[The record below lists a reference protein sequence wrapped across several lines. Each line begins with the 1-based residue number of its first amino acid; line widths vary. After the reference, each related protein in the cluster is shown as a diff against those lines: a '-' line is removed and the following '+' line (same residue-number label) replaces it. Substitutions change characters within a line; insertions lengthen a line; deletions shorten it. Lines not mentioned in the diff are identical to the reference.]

1 MVCAEFSVCF
11 WHCSWSSHFC
21 PRLRWQRIRRGL
33 TKPSPRPSQWT
44 GTRRRPI
51 PPAQEQPKNENPP
64 APEEPKTF
72 TVTYTD
78 GVGGAVFDNEV
89 HSNLPSGTATPA
101 FSGSLAR
108 EGYTFA
114 GWNPAVAETVTAD
127 VTYAAKWE
135 EGKTGPRRVTLPTIP
150 GPDVDLA
157 ALDTGHKID
166 VRFTVLYVGDE
177 FNIGYNYGSS
187 EKTKFVC
194 QYKTNHSDTAY
205 NNHTIAISDI
215 KAAASR
221 ASVNSGYQIV
231 GWSKESNANPT
242 TWSLNKSGT
251 TACNKGSTIY
261 LVAKNPNPTT
271 KYTYTLNY
279 DANGGTGAPS
289 ADSWS
294 TTDASI
300 RYHSFTVKNTIPTRE
315 GYVFKGWKAKD
326 GADTIYAGGALCSV
340 SQQGN
345 DVVKNGNTWT
355 RTLYAV
361 WEEAVPSKPEWSDIR
376 REMQKVSV
384 HVTCINPDVNH
395 TEKTYSY
402 KESNDDTIGSVQDSA
417 GSYTCT
423 VTVHLGRY
431 RLQYNQDFN
440 REHEFASSLT
450 ADVVLQYNGTGWVIA
465 SALPLELKL
474 TCGSA
479 PTPNPPG
486 SDVLNSLKV
495 LVKCDS
501 KTYHFEKPYKMDDG
515 DYRLEKVDDNT
526 YTVIVL
532 ADKYV
537 EKYNAVYPGHTLFD
551 NNTKTIKLVYRY
563 GAWTVV
569 GSNGVTFNVS
579 CEQKYTVT
587 YTDGVDG
594 EVIFA
599 DQVSYKKPGEKT
611 PKFRGTPTRTGYKF
625 IGWEPAVVGTV
636 TANATYTAQW
646 VSISDLD
653 PAPELVSSLYMNFQ
667 CTNENA
673 SHDHRS
679 EMIAIG
685 YGIGAGGVIVTDAA
699 GNPVY
704 NKDGNITAVITFYQ
718 DSGFLNEYNKRTGVA
733 HRYADYEP
741 KTKSVDGV
749 LIGEVFHMYKKDYP
763 VVFDVV
769 CGSLYTVTY
778 KDGTNGTVFADDVH
792 SNLNANAATPA
803 FVGGTPTRPG
813 YVFTGWNPAVAAT
826 VTGNAT
832 YTAVWEKDANGN
844 GKPDKDEEKY
854 TVTYT
859 DGVENEEIF
868 ADETYSDLLSGTAT
882 PAFNGTPTRKGYAFT
897 GWNPAVAATVTGNA
911 TYAAVWEEAAPPKP
925 DKPTPPTDEIG
936 GATVAVKCITGHGDL
951 SWKIDSSTFTVGE
964 VTGDDTTGYTCTVT
978 VQAEVYVNAFNSDK
992 KANGVK
998 HTLADDAEKTFT
1010 MTYVNGAW
1018 TGPTNPA
1025 VTFEVKCEEELV
1037 PVHLVIYRNG
1047 DTSKAY
1053 KDVALESQPKGHVID
1068 LSTIDIADYYTG
1080 NYEFYGWYDD
1090 GAWNNYK
1097 ANPANPPAGL
1107 KEKTVNGWTNLKCM
1121 VYDKYQ
1127 VVYFQSEEALRDF
1140 QNDHSKTEGRLYS
1153 TTALFGSTLPTADA
1167 PTPTRTGYTFKF
1179 WSREGQNG
1187 DVTGQTVNGWTNLYA
1202 VWEKN
1207 TYTVT
1212 YTDGVD
1218 GEAFADQAYT
1228 AKYEDATPAFEG
1240 TPTRKG
1246 FVFDGWNP
1254 EVAETVTEDVTY
1266 TAQWKPVQPDKK
1278 AIEGAIGRGVAVVC
1292 DNQNVKHGA
1301 KAYKVTLG
1309 EYTASNV
1316 MGTAADGY
1324 TCTVTVRAAKFIEK
1338 YSSDMSDAVHTLIAG
1353 EPAEKTIELKW
1364 NGEKWVA
1371 ETELPVTF
1379 HTLCP
1384 PEQPSKKDIE
1394 GAIGRGVKIVCDNQ
1408 NVKHGG
1414 KDYKPTQGEYTVSDV
1429 TGTASEGY
1437 TCTITVKA
1445 AKIIEK
1451 YSSDMGKT
1459 HALIVGE
1466 QAEKTVELKWDGEKW
1481 VAKTE
1486 LPITFHVECP
1496 PEKPTYDELKG
1507 LGINAKV
1514 DCTTTTAHNG
1524 KSYTLIEDTYNVS
1537 DPERKGTAYTCIL
1550 TVNAKDYVAKYNAEE
1565 NVGPHTLDDRDS
1577 KTIELTWNGEKWTAA
1592 ETSVTFNV
1600 KCELLTVTY
1609 TDGVKGEE
1617 VFADVVYNDI
1627 PYGTNTPAFG
1637 TKDPTRKGYKFL
1649 GWEPVVADTV
1659 TENATYV
1666 AQWEKLYT
1674 VTYTDGAKGKA
1685 FEDQVFTDLESGTK
1699 TPEFN
1704 GTPTRKGY
1712 KFLGWEPVVADT
1724 VTENVTYTAP
1734 VGRTLHRYLHRRR
1747 EGQGVQGSGLQ
1758 RS

>member
-1 MVCAEFSVCF
+1 MTA
-11 WHCSWSSHFC
+11 
-21 PRLRWQRIRRGL
+21 
-33 TKPSPRPSQWT
+33 
-44 GTRRRPI
+44 
-51 PPAQEQPKNENPP
+51 N
-64 APEEPKTF
+64 
-72 TVTYTD
+72 VTY
-78 GVGGAVFDNEV
+78 
-89 HSNLPSGTATPA
+89 
-101 FSGSLAR
+101 
-108 EGYTFA
+108 
-114 GWNPAVAETVTAD
+114 VAQ
-127 VTYAAKWE
+127 WE
-135 EGKTGPRRVTLPTIP
+135 AGKTSARRVTLPTIP
-150 GPDVDLA
+150 GPDVDPA
-157 ALDTGHKID
+157 ALNTGHKID
-166 VRFTVLYVGDE
+166 VTFTVLYVGDE
-177 FNIGYNYGSS
+177 FRIGYNYGSS

-194 QYKTNHSDTAY
+194 QYSSNHSDTAY

-215 KAAASR
+215 KAAAGR

-251 TACNKGSTIY
+251 TACNKGTTIY

-294 TTDASI
+294 TTDAAI
-300 RYHSFTVKNTIPTRE
+300 RYHSFTVKNTIPARE

-326 GADTIYAGGALCSV
+326 GSDTIYTGGTLCSV

-361 WEEAVPSKPEWSDIR
+361 WEEATP
-376 REMQKVSV
+376 
-384 HVTCINPDVNH
+384 
-395 TEKTYSY
+395 
-402 KESNDDTIGSVQDSA
+402 
-417 GSYTCT
+417 
-423 VTVHLGRY
+423 
-431 RLQYNQDFN
+431 
-440 REHEFASSLT
+440 
-450 ADVVLQYNGTGWVIA
+450 
-465 SALPLELKL
+465 
-474 TCGSA
+474 
-479 PTPNPPG
+479 PT
-486 SDVLNSLKV
+486 
-495 LVKCDS
+495 
-501 KTYHFEKPYKMDDG
+501 
-515 DYRLEKVDDNT
+515 
-526 YTVIVL
+526 
-532 ADKYV
+532 
-537 EKYNAVYPGHTLFD
+537 
-551 NNTKTIKLVYRY
+551 
-563 GAWTVV
+563 
-569 GSNGVTFNVS
+569 
-579 CEQKYTVT
+579 
-587 YTDGVDG
+587 
-594 EVIFA
+594 
-599 DQVSYKKPGEKT
+599 
-611 PKFRGTPTRTGYKF
+611 
-625 IGWEPAVVGTV
+625 
-636 TANATYTAQW
+636 
-646 VSISDLD
+646 
-653 PAPELVSSLYMNFQ
+653 
-667 CTNENA
+667 
-673 SHDHRS
+673 
-679 EMIAIG
+679 
-685 YGIGAGGVIVTDAA
+685 
-699 GNPVY
+699 
-704 NKDGNITAVITFYQ
+704 
-718 DSGFLNEYNKRTGVA
+718 
-733 HRYADYEP
+733 
-741 KTKSVDGV
+741 
-749 LIGEVFHMYKKDYP
+749 
-763 VVFDVV
+763 
-769 CGSLYTVTY
+769 
-778 KDGTNGTVFADDVH
+778 
-792 SNLNANAATPA
+792 
-803 FVGGTPTRPG
+803 
-813 YVFTGWNPAVAAT
+813 
-826 VTGNAT
+826 
-832 YTAVWEKDANGN
+832 
-844 GKPDKDEEKY
+844 
-854 TVTYT
+854 
-859 DGVENEEIF
+859 
-868 ADETYSDLLSGTAT
+868 
-882 PAFNGTPTRKGYAFT
+882 
-897 GWNPAVAATVTGNA
+897 
-911 TYAAVWEEAAPPKP
+911 P
-925 DKPTPPTDEIG
+925 DKPTAPGE
-936 GATVAVKCITGHGDL
+936 GDL
-951 SWKIDSSTFTVGE
+951 SGLIGQITVNCTNEAAAHELKTKGYALISGSYTTSE
-964 VTGDDTTGYTCTVT
+964 VAGDAENGYTCTVT
-978 VQAEVYVNAFNSDK
+978 INSQKYVEKFDADTGVAHDPKDASATVTLKHTDNGWAVERVVPVVFNVACVTEIVPPAKPGAEDLAKLEAPVEVVCTTKPETHAAARFSLIEGTYDIGDVSGNETDGYTCDIIITADEYVTKYNTDF
-992 KANGVK
+992 GK
-998 HTLADDAEKTFT
+998 HTLTGDNTKPLTLK
-1010 MTYVNGAW
+1010 YVEGRWVVNDPVAF
-1018 TGPTNPA
+1018 A
-1025 VTFEVKCEEELV
+1025 VECEEELF

-1053 KDVALESQPKGHVID
+1053 KDIALEGQPKGHVID

-1090 GAWNNYK
+1090 GLFNIYK
-1097 ANPANPPAGL
+1097 SDPANPPAGL

-1127 VVYFQSEEALRDF
+1127 VVYFQSEEAWRDY

-1153 TTALFGSTLPTADA
+1153 TTAPFGSTLPTADA

-1212 YTDGVD
+1212 YTDGVN

-1240 TPTRKG
+1240 TPARAGYKFLGWEPTVAETVTENATYVAQWEKLYTVTYTDGVGGKAFKDDVHSDLEKDTPTPAFSGDTPTRKG

-1292 DNQNVKHGA
+1292 DNQNVNHGE
-1301 KAYKVTLG
+1301 KKYKPTLG
-1309 EYTASNV
+1309 EYTVSDV

-1324 TCTVTVRAAKFIEK
+1324 TCTVTVKATKFIEK
-1338 YSSDMSDAVHTLIAG
+1338 YSSDMGDAVHTLIAG

-1408 NVKHGG
+1408 NVNHWG

-1445 AKIIEK
+1445 AKIIKK

-1459 HALIVGE
+1459 HELIVGE

-1617 VFADVVYNDI
+1617 VFEDVVYKDI
-1627 PYGTNTPAFG
+1627 PYGTSTPAFG
-1637 TKDPTRKGYKFL
+1637 TKDPTRKGYKFV
-1649 GWEPVVADTV
+1649 GWEPEVAETV
-1659 TENATYV
+1659 TKNVTYT
-1666 AQWEKLYT
+1666 AKWEKLYT

-1685 FEDQVFTDLESGTK
+1685 FKDQVYKDLESGTD
-1699 TPEFN
+1699 TPKFD
-1704 GTPTRKGY
+1704 GKPTRKGY
-1712 KFLGWEPVVADT
+1712 TFTGWSPKVTDT
-1724 VTENVTYTAP
+1724 VTKDVTYVAQWKSVKNGKDNIPKTGDSEI
-1734 VGRTLHRYLHRRR
+1734 VMVL
-1747 EGQGVQGSGLQ
+1747 GSVLLFSFCGAAAVSVYD
-1758 RS
+1758 RKRKHF

>member
-1 MVCAEFSVCF
+1 MQTVCASGMDRQMKGEYFKMKNHGLRRIFSLFLALFMVF
-11 WHCSWSSHFC
+11 TLL
-21 PRLRWQRIRRGL
+21 PTTALAED
-33 TKPSPRPSQWT
+33 TT
-44 GTRRRPI
+44 GADETQPKTVVVDEGEKKTD

-78 GVGGAVFDNEV
+78 GADGAVFPNQVYRDL
-89 HSNLPSGTATPA
+89 SSGTPTPA
-101 FSGSLAR
+101 FSGTPAR
-108 EGYTFA
+108 EGYTFV
-114 GWNPAVAETVTAD
+114 GWNPAVAETVTAN
-127 VTYAAKWE
+127 VTYVAQWE
-135 EGKTGPRRVTLPTIP
+135 AGKTSARRVTLPTIP
-150 GPDVDLA
+150 KPDPAPADLN
-157 ALDTGHKID
+157 TGHKID

-251 TACNKGSTIY
+251 TACNKGTTIY

-294 TTDASI
+294 TTDAAI

-315 GYVFKGWKAKD
+315 GYVFKGWKAND
-326 GADTIYAGGALCSV
+326 GSDTIYTGGMTCAV
-340 SQQGN
+340 SQYGN

-361 WEEAVPSKPEWSDIR
+361 WGEAAPPKPDKPTAPGEGDLSGLIGQITVNCTNEAATHVPNSK
-376 REMQKVSV
+376 
-384 HVTCINPDVNH
+384 
-395 TEKTYSY
+395 SY
-402 KESNDDTIGSVQDSA
+402 VLIA
-417 GSYTCT
+417 GSYNTSEVEGDAENGYTCT
-423 VTVHLGRY
+423 VT
-431 RLQYNQDFN
+431 
-440 REHEFASSLT
+440 
-450 ADVVLQYNGTGWVIA
+450 I
-465 SALPLELKL
+465 
-474 TCGSA
+474 
-479 PTPNPPG
+479 
-486 SDVLNSLKV
+486 NSQ
-495 LVKCDS
+495 
-501 KTYHFEKPYKMDDG
+501 
-515 DYRLEKVDDNT
+515 
-526 YTVIVL
+526 
-532 ADKYV
+532 KYV
-537 EKYNAVYPGHTLFD
+537 EQFDTDTGAAHDPKGVNATVTLKYTD
-551 NNTKTIKLVYRY
+551 N
-563 GAWTVV
+563 GWTVE
-569 GSNGVTFNVS
+569 S
-579 CEQKYTVT
+579 
-587 YTDGVDG
+587 
-594 EVIFA
+594 
-599 DQVSYKKPGEKT
+599 
-611 PKFRGTPTRTGYKF
+611 
-625 IGWEPAVVGTV
+625 
-636 TANATYTAQW
+636 
-646 VSISDLD
+646 
-653 PAPELVSSLYMNFQ
+653 
-667 CTNENA
+667 
-673 SHDHRS
+673 
-679 EMIAIG
+679 
-685 YGIGAGGVIVTDAA
+685 GA
-699 GNPVY
+699 
-704 NKDGNITAVITFYQ
+704 
-718 DSGFLNEYNKRTGVA
+718 
-733 HRYADYEP
+733 
-741 KTKSVDGV
+741 
-749 LIGEVFHMYKKDYP
+749 P
-763 VVFDVV
+763 VVFDVACV
-769 CGSLYTVTY
+769 TEIVPPARPGAEDLSNLKAPVDVTCTTKPETHAAVHFSLRGGTYTIGYVAGNETDGYTCDITVTADKY
-778 KDGTNGTVFADDVH
+778 VARYNMDYGKHTLTGDNTKTLTLKYVEGQWAVDTPITFPVECGTEPET
-792 SNLNANAATPA
+792 T
-803 FVGGTPTRPG
+803 
-813 YVFTGWNPAVAAT
+813 
-826 VTGNAT
+826 
-832 YTAVWEKDANGN
+832 
-844 GKPDKDEEKY
+844 Y

-868 ADETYSDLLSGTAT
+868 ADQVYGNLLSGTAT
-882 PAFNGTPTRKGYAFT
+882 PAFNGTPARAGYKFL
-897 GWNPAVAATVTGNA
+897 GWEPTVAETVTENA
-911 TYAAVWEEAAPPKP
+911 TY
-925 DKPTPPTDEIG
+925 
-936 GATVAVKCITGHGDL
+936 VA
-951 SWKIDSSTFTVGE
+951 
-964 VTGDDTTGYTCTVT
+964 
-978 VQAEVYVNAFNSDK
+978 Q
-992 KANGVK
+992 
-998 HTLADDAEKTFT
+998 
-1010 MTYVNGAW
+1010 
-1018 TGPTNPA
+1018 
-1025 VTFEVKCEEELV
+1025 
-1037 PVHLVIYRNG
+1037 
-1047 DTSKAY
+1047 
-1053 KDVALESQPKGHVID
+1053 
-1068 LSTIDIADYYTG
+1068 
-1080 NYEFYGWYDD
+1080 
-1090 GAWNNYK
+1090 
-1097 ANPANPPAGL
+1097 
-1107 KEKTVNGWTNLKCM
+1107 
-1121 VYDKYQ
+1121 
-1127 VVYFQSEEALRDF
+1127 
-1140 QNDHSKTEGRLYS
+1140 
-1153 TTALFGSTLPTADA
+1153 
-1167 PTPTRTGYTFKF
+1167 
-1179 WSREGQNG
+1179 
-1187 DVTGQTVNGWTNLYA
+1187 
-1202 VWEKN
+1202 WEKL
-1207 TYTVT
+1207 YTVT
-1212 YTDGVD
+1212 YTDGV
-1218 GEAFADQAYT
+1218 GEKAFKNDVHSDLEKDT
-1228 AKYEDATPAFEG
+1228 PTPAFSG
-1240 TPTRKG
+1240 DTPTRKG

-1254 EVAETVTEDVTY
+1254 EVAETVTDNATY

-1309 EYTASNV
+1309 EYTVSNV

-1514 DCTTTTAHNG
+1514 DCATTTAHND
-1524 KSYTLIEDTYNVS
+1524 KSYTLIEGTYEVS

-1617 VFADVVYNDI
+1617 VFADVVYKDI
-1627 PYGTNTPAFG
+1627 PYGTSTPAFG
-1637 TKDPTRKGYKFL
+1637 TKDPTREGYKFV
-1649 GWEPVVADTV
+1649 GWEPEVAETV
-1659 TENATYV
+1659 TKNVTYT
-1666 AQWEKLYT
+1666 AKWEKLYT
-1674 VTYTDGAKGKA
+1674 VTYTDGVKGKA
-1685 FEDQVFTDLESGTK
+1685 FKDQVYKDLESGTD
-1699 TPEFN
+1699 TPKFD
-1704 GTPTRKGY
+1704 GKPTRKGY
-1712 KFLGWEPVVADT
+1712 TFTGWSPKVTDT
-1724 VTENVTYTAP
+1724 VTKDVTYVAQWKSVKNGKDNIPKTGDSEI
-1734 VGRTLHRYLHRRR
+1734 VMVL
-1747 EGQGVQGSGLQ
+1747 GSVLLFSFCGAAAVSVYD
-1758 RS
+1758 RKRKHF

>member
-1 MVCAEFSVCF
+1 MQTVCASGMDRQMKGEYFKMKNHGLRRIFSLFLALFMVF
-11 WHCSWSSHFC
+11 TLL
-21 PRLRWQRIRRGL
+21 PTTALAED
-33 TKPSPRPSQWT
+33 TT
-44 GTRRRPI
+44 GADGTQPKTVVVDEGEKKTD

-78 GVGGAVFDNEV
+78 GADGAVFPNQVYRDL
-89 HSNLPSGTATPA
+89 SSGTPTPA
-101 FSGSLAR
+101 FDGTLAR

-114 GWNPAVAETVTAD
+114 GWNPAVAETVTAN
-127 VTYAAKWE
+127 VTYVAQWE
-135 EGKTGPRRVTLPTIP
+135 AGKTNARRVTVPPIP
-150 GPDVDLA
+150 DPGVAPA
-157 ALDTGHKID
+157 ALNTGHKID

-215 KAAASR
+215 KAAAGR

-251 TACNKGSTIY
+251 TACNKGTTIY

-294 TTDASI
+294 TTDAAI

-326 GADTIYAGGALCSV
+326 GSDTIYTGGMTCAV
-340 SQQGN
+340 SQYGN

-361 WEEAVPSKPEWSDIR
+361 WEEA
-376 REMQKVSV
+376 
-384 HVTCINPDVNH
+384 T
-395 TEKTYSY
+395 
-402 KESNDDTIGSVQDSA
+402 
-417 GSYTCT
+417 
-423 VTVHLGRY
+423 
-431 RLQYNQDFN
+431 
-440 REHEFASSLT
+440 
-450 ADVVLQYNGTGWVIA
+450 
-465 SALPLELKL
+465 
-474 TCGSA
+474 
-479 PTPNPPG
+479 
-486 SDVLNSLKV
+486 
-495 LVKCDS
+495 
-501 KTYHFEKPYKMDDG
+501 
-515 DYRLEKVDDNT
+515 
-526 YTVIVL
+526 
-532 ADKYV
+532 
-537 EKYNAVYPGHTLFD
+537 
-551 NNTKTIKLVYRY
+551 
-563 GAWTVV
+563 
-569 GSNGVTFNVS
+569 
-579 CEQKYTVT
+579 
-587 YTDGVDG
+587 
-594 EVIFA
+594 
-599 DQVSYKKPGEKT
+599 
-611 PKFRGTPTRTGYKF
+611 
-625 IGWEPAVVGTV
+625 
-636 TANATYTAQW
+636 
-646 VSISDLD
+646 
-653 PAPELVSSLYMNFQ
+653 
-667 CTNENA
+667 
-673 SHDHRS
+673 
-679 EMIAIG
+679 
-685 YGIGAGGVIVTDAA
+685 
-699 GNPVY
+699 
-704 NKDGNITAVITFYQ
+704 
-718 DSGFLNEYNKRTGVA
+718 
-733 HRYADYEP
+733 
-741 KTKSVDGV
+741 
-749 LIGEVFHMYKKDYP
+749 
-763 VVFDVV
+763 
-769 CGSLYTVTY
+769 
-778 KDGTNGTVFADDVH
+778 
-792 SNLNANAATPA
+792 
-803 FVGGTPTRPG
+803 
-813 YVFTGWNPAVAAT
+813 
-826 VTGNAT
+826 
-832 YTAVWEKDANGN
+832 
-844 GKPDKDEEKY
+844 
-854 TVTYT
+854 
-859 DGVENEEIF
+859 
-868 ADETYSDLLSGTAT
+868 
-882 PAFNGTPTRKGYAFT
+882 
-897 GWNPAVAATVTGNA
+897 
-911 TYAAVWEEAAPPKP
+911 PPKP
-925 DKPTPPTDEIG
+925 DKPTAPGE
-936 GATVAVKCITGHGDL
+936 GDL
-951 SWKIDSSTFTVGE
+951 SGLIGQITVNCTNEAATHVFNSKSYALIADSYNTSEVEGDAENGYTYSVTINSQKYVEQFDTDTGAAHDPKGVNATVTLKYTDNGWTVTNGAPVVFNVACVTEIVPPTKPGAEDLAKLEAPVE
-964 VTGDDTTGYTCTVT
+964 VACTTKPETHTAASFALIEGTYNIGDVSGNETDGYTCDIIITADEYVT
-978 VQAEVYVNAFNSDK
+978 KYNTDF
-992 KANGVK
+992 GK
-998 HTLADDAEKTFT
+998 HTLTGDNTKPLTLK
-1010 MTYVNGAW
+1010 YVEGRWVVND
-1018 TGPTNPA
+1018 P
-1025 VTFEVKCEEELV
+1025 VTFPVECEEELF

-1090 GAWNNYK
+1090 GLFNIYK
-1097 ANPANPPAGL
+1097 SDPANPPAGL

-1153 TTALFGSTLPTADA
+1153 TTAPFGSTLPTADA

-1212 YTDGVD
+1212 YTDGVN

-1228 AKYEDATPAFEG
+1228 AKYEDATPAFEGTPTRAGYKFLGWEPTVAETVTENATYVAQWEKLYTVTYTDGVGGKAFEDDVHSDLEKDTPTPAFSGG

-1292 DNQNVKHGA
+1292 DNQNVNHGE
-1301 KAYKVTLG
+1301 KKYKPTLG
-1309 EYTASNV
+1309 EYTVSDV

-1324 TCTVTVRAAKFIEK
+1324 TCTVTVKAAKFIEK
-1338 YSSDMSDAVHTLIAG
+1338 YNSDMGDAVHTLIAG

-1394 GAIGRGVKIVCDNQ
+1394 GAIGRGVRIVCDNQ
-1408 NVKHGG
+1408 HVNHWA

-1445 AKIIEK
+1445 AKIVEK
-1451 YSSDMGKT
+1451 YGSDFGKP
-1459 HALIVGE
+1459 HDLIIGE
-1466 QAEKTVELKWDGEKW
+1466 AAEKTVELKWDGEKW

-1524 KSYTLIEDTYNVS
+1524 KSYTLIEGTYNVS

-1592 ETSVTFNV
+1592 ETSVAFNV

-1617 VFADVVYNDI
+1617 VFADVVYKDI
-1627 PYGTNTPAFG
+1627 PYGTGTPAFG
-1637 TKDPTRKGYKFL
+1637 TKDPTREGYKFV
-1649 GWEPVVADTV
+1649 GWEPEVAETV
-1659 TENATYV
+1659 TKDVTYT
-1666 AQWEKLYT
+1666 AKWEKLYT
-1674 VTYTDGAKGKA
+1674 VTYTDGVKGKA
-1685 FEDQVFTDLESGTK
+1685 FKDQVYKDLESGTD
-1699 TPEFN
+1699 TPKFD
-1704 GTPTRKGY
+1704 GKPTRKGY
-1712 KFLGWEPVVADT
+1712 TFTGWSPKVTDT
-1724 VTENVTYTAP
+1724 VTKDVTYVAQWKSVKNGKDNIPKTGDSEI
-1734 VGRTLHRYLHRRR
+1734 VMVL
-1747 EGQGVQGSGLQ
+1747 GSVLLFSFCGAAAVSVYD
-1758 RS
+1758 RKRKHF

>member
-1 MVCAEFSVCF
+1 MQTVCASGMDRQMKGEYFKMKNHGLRRIFSLFLALFMVF
-11 WHCSWSSHFC
+11 TLL
-21 PRLRWQRIRRGL
+21 PTTALAED
-33 TKPSPRPSQWT
+33 TT
-44 GTRRRPI
+44 GADGTQPKTVAVDGGEKKTD

-64 APEEPKTF
+64 APEDPKTF

-78 GVGGAVFDNEV
+78 GVGGAVFDNDV

-108 EGYTFA
+108 EGYTFV

-127 VTYAAKWE
+127 VTYAAQWE
-135 EGKTGPRRVTLPTIP
+135 ADKTSARRVTLPTIP
-150 GPDVDLA
+150 KPDPAPADLN
-157 ALDTGHKID
+157 TGHKID

-294 TTDASI
+294 TTYASI

-315 GYVFKGWKAKD
+315 GYVFKGWKAND
-326 GADTIYAGGALCSV
+326 GSDTIYTGGMTCAV
-340 SQQGN
+340 SQYGN

-361 WEEAVPSKPEWSDIR
+361 WEEA
-376 REMQKVSV
+376 
-384 HVTCINPDVNH
+384 
-395 TEKTYSY
+395 
-402 KESNDDTIGSVQDSA
+402 
-417 GSYTCT
+417 
-423 VTVHLGRY
+423 
-431 RLQYNQDFN
+431 
-440 REHEFASSLT
+440 
-450 ADVVLQYNGTGWVIA
+450 
-465 SALPLELKL
+465 
-474 TCGSA
+474 
-479 PTPNPPG
+479 
-486 SDVLNSLKV
+486 
-495 LVKCDS
+495 
-501 KTYHFEKPYKMDDG
+501 
-515 DYRLEKVDDNT
+515 
-526 YTVIVL
+526 
-532 ADKYV
+532 
-537 EKYNAVYPGHTLFD
+537 
-551 NNTKTIKLVYRY
+551 
-563 GAWTVV
+563 
-569 GSNGVTFNVS
+569 
-579 CEQKYTVT
+579 
-587 YTDGVDG
+587 
-594 EVIFA
+594 
-599 DQVSYKKPGEKT
+599 
-611 PKFRGTPTRTGYKF
+611 
-625 IGWEPAVVGTV
+625 
-636 TANATYTAQW
+636 
-646 VSISDLD
+646 
-653 PAPELVSSLYMNFQ
+653 
-667 CTNENA
+667 
-673 SHDHRS
+673 
-679 EMIAIG
+679 
-685 YGIGAGGVIVTDAA
+685 
-699 GNPVY
+699 
-704 NKDGNITAVITFYQ
+704 
-718 DSGFLNEYNKRTGVA
+718 
-733 HRYADYEP
+733 
-741 KTKSVDGV
+741 
-749 LIGEVFHMYKKDYP
+749 
-763 VVFDVV
+763 
-769 CGSLYTVTY
+769 
-778 KDGTNGTVFADDVH
+778 
-792 SNLNANAATPA
+792 
-803 FVGGTPTRPG
+803 
-813 YVFTGWNPAVAAT
+813 
-826 VTGNAT
+826 
-832 YTAVWEKDANGN
+832 
-844 GKPDKDEEKY
+844 
-854 TVTYT
+854 
-859 DGVENEEIF
+859 
-868 ADETYSDLLSGTAT
+868 
-882 PAFNGTPTRKGYAFT
+882 
-897 GWNPAVAATVTGNA
+897 
-911 TYAAVWEEAAPPKP
+911 APPKP
-925 DKPTPPTDEIG
+925 DKPTAPGE
-936 GATVAVKCITGHGDL
+936 GDL
-951 SWKIDSSTFTVGE
+951 SGPIGNITVNCTNEAATHDPKSKSYALISGSYTTSE
-964 VTGDDTTGYTCTVT
+964 VAGDAENGYTYTVTINSQKYVEQFDTDTGAAHDPKGVNATVTLKYTDNGWTVESGAPVVFDVACVTEIVPPARPGAEDLAKLEAPVEVACTTKPETHNAARFPLIEGTYNIGDVSGNETDGYTCDIIITADEYVT
-978 VQAEVYVNAFNSDK
+978 KYNTDF
-992 KANGVK
+992 GK
-998 HTLADDAEKTFT
+998 HTLTGDNTKPLTLK
-1010 MTYVNGAW
+1010 YVEGRWVVND
-1018 TGPTNPA
+1018 P
-1025 VTFEVKCEEELV
+1025 VTFPVECEEELF

-1090 GAWNNYK
+1090 GLFNIYK
-1097 ANPANPPAGL
+1097 SDPANPPAGL

-1127 VVYFQSEEALRDF
+1127 VVYFQSEEAWRDF

-1212 YTDGVD
+1212 YTDGVN

-1228 AKYEDATPAFEG
+1228 AKYEDATPAFEGTPARKGYKFLGWEPTVAETVTENATYVAQWEKLYTVTYTDGVDGKAFKDDVHSDLEKDTPTPAFSGG

-1278 AIEGAIGRGVAVVC
+1278 AIENAIGRGVAVVC

-1309 EYTASNV
+1309 EYTVSNV

-1338 YSSDMSDAVHTLIAG
+1338 YSSDMGDAVHTLIAG
-1353 EPAEKTIELKW
+1353 EPAEKAIELKW

-1408 NVKHGG
+1408 NVNHWG

-1466 QAEKTVELKWDGEKW
+1466 QAEKTVELKWNGEKW

-1514 DCTTTTAHNG
+1514 DCATTTAHNG
-1524 KSYTLIEDTYNVS
+1524 KSYTLIEGTYDVS

-1617 VFADVVYNDI
+1617 VFADVVYKDI
-1627 PYGTNTPAFG
+1627 PYGTSTPAFG
-1637 TKDPTRKGYKFL
+1637 TKDPTRKGYKFV
-1649 GWEPVVADTV
+1649 GWEPEVAETV
-1659 TENATYV
+1659 TKDVTYT
-1666 AQWEKLYT
+1666 AKWEKLYT
-1674 VTYTDGAKGKA
+1674 VTYTDGVKGKA
-1685 FEDQVFTDLESGTK
+1685 FKDQVYSDLESGTD
-1699 TPEFN
+1699 TPKFD
-1704 GTPTRKGY
+1704 GKPTRKGY
-1712 KFLGWEPVVADT
+1712 TFTGWSPKVTDT
-1724 VTENVTYTAP
+1724 VTKDVTYVAQWKSVKNGKDNIPKTGDSEI
-1734 VGRTLHRYLHRRR
+1734 VMVL
-1747 EGQGVQGSGLQ
+1747 GSVLLFSFCGAAAVSVYD
-1758 RS
+1758 RKRKHF

>member
-1 MVCAEFSVCF
+1 MDRQMKGEYFKMKNHGLRRIFSLFLALFMVFTLLPTTALAED
-11 WHCSWSSHFC
+11 
-21 PRLRWQRIRRGL
+21 
-33 TKPSPRPSQWT
+33 TT
-44 GTRRRPI
+44 GADETQPKTVVVDEGEKKTD

-64 APEEPKTF
+64 APEDPKTF

-78 GVGGAVFDNEV
+78 GADGAVFPNQVYRDL
-89 HSNLPSGTATPA
+89 SSGTPTPA
-101 FSGSLAR
+101 FSGTPAR
-108 EGYTFA
+108 EGYTFV
-114 GWNPAVAETVTAD
+114 GWNPAVAETVTAN
-127 VTYAAKWE
+127 VTYVAQWE
-135 EGKTGPRRVTLPTIP
+135 AGKTSARRVTLPTIP
-150 GPDVDLA
+150 GPDVDPA

-215 KAAASR
+215 KAAAGR

-294 TTDASI
+294 TTDAAI

-326 GADTIYAGGALCSV
+326 GSDTIYTGGTLCSV

-361 WEEAVPSKPEWSDIR
+361 WEEDAPAQPTPLDEAGVKALLGENAVQIICTNAQIGHGSKTFGLIDGTFTVHQSNNRCEVVINGFSSYMSEFDAAVSVPAGTHITDNSMAGQNRTKINLVWSDG
-376 REMQKVSV
+376 KWTAADAPAKY
-384 HVTCINPDVNH
+384 HVLCSSQPAEPTAPGEGDLENI
-395 TEKTYSY
+395 EKLVRIVCDRNIHDA
-402 KESNDDTIGSVQDSA
+402 KEYGVIA
-417 GSYTCT
+417 GSCEFGDIDMTGDVPTCP
-423 VTVHLGRY
+423 VTIQAAEYVK
-431 RLQYNQDFN
+431 
-440 REHEFASSLT
+440 A
-450 ADVVLQYNGTGWVIA
+450 YNGTIGVEHTITGDTERLLILAWDANNNVWRPMTDTPVTFTVICPPA
-465 SALPLELKL
+465 RPGAEDLSNLKAPVDV
-474 TCGSA
+474 TCTTKPETHA
-479 PTPNPPG
+479 A
-486 SDVLNSLKV
+486 VHFSLR
-495 LVKCDS
+495 
-501 KTYHFEKPYKMDDG
+501 G
-515 DYRLEKVDDNT
+515 GT
-526 YTVIVL
+526 YTIGDVAGNETDGYTCDITVT

-537 EKYNAVYPGHTLFD
+537 ARYNMDYGKHTLTGD
-551 NNTKTIKLVYRY
+551 NTKTL
-563 GAWTVV
+563 TL
-569 GSNGVTFNVS
+569 
-579 CEQKYTVT
+579 KYVE
-587 YTDGVDG
+587 GQWAVD
-594 EVIFA
+594 
-599 DQVSYKKPGEKT
+599 T
-611 PKFRGTPTRTGYKF
+611 P
-625 IGWEPAVVGTV
+625 
-636 TANATYTAQW
+636 
-646 VSISDLD
+646 
-653 PAPELVSSLYMNFQ
+653 
-667 CTNENA
+667 
-673 SHDHRS
+673 
-679 EMIAIG
+679 
-685 YGIGAGGVIVTDAA
+685 
-699 GNPVY
+699 
-704 NKDGNITAVITFYQ
+704 ITF
-718 DSGFLNEYNKRTGVA
+718 
-733 HRYADYEP
+733 
-741 KTKSVDGV
+741 
-749 LIGEVFHMYKKDYP
+749 P
-763 VVFDVV
+763 V
-769 CGSLYTVTY
+769 
-778 KDGTNGTVFADDVH
+778 
-792 SNLNANAATPA
+792 
-803 FVGGTPTRPG
+803 
-813 YVFTGWNPAVAAT
+813 
-826 VTGNAT
+826 
-832 YTAVWEKDANGN
+832 E
-844 GKPDKDEEKY
+844 
-854 TVTYT
+854 
-859 DGVENEEIF
+859 
-868 ADETYSDLLSGTAT
+868 
-882 PAFNGTPTRKGYAFT
+882 
-897 GWNPAVAATVTGNA
+897 
-911 TYAAVWEEAAPPKP
+911 
-925 DKPTPPTDEIG
+925 
-936 GATVAVKCITGHGDL
+936 
-951 SWKIDSSTFTVGE
+951 
-964 VTGDDTTGYTCTVT
+964 
-978 VQAEVYVNAFNSDK
+978 
-992 KANGVK
+992 
-998 HTLADDAEKTFT
+998 
-1010 MTYVNGAW
+1010 
-1018 TGPTNPA
+1018 
-1025 VTFEVKCEEELV
+1025 CEEELF

-1080 NYEFYGWYDD
+1080 NYKFYGWYDD

-1212 YTDGVD
+1212 YTDGVN

-1240 TPTRKG
+1240 TPARKG
-1246 FVFDGWNP
+1246 FVFDGWTP
-1254 EVAETVTEDVTY
+1254 EVAETVTDNATY

-1292 DNQNVKHGA
+1292 DNQNVNHGE
-1301 KAYKVTLG
+1301 KKYKPTLG
-1309 EYTASNV
+1309 EYTVSNV

-1408 NVKHGG
+1408 NVNHWG

-1617 VFADVVYNDI
+1617 VFADVVYKDI
-1627 PYGTNTPAFG
+1627 PYGTSTPAFG
-1637 TKDPTRKGYKFL
+1637 TKDPTREGYKFV
-1649 GWEPVVADTV
+1649 GWEPEVAETV
-1659 TENATYV
+1659 TKDVTYT
-1666 AQWEKLYT
+1666 AKWEKLYT
-1674 VTYTDGAKGKA
+1674 VTYTDGVKGKA
-1685 FEDQVFTDLESGTK
+1685 FKDQVYSDLESGTD
-1699 TPEFN
+1699 TPKFD
-1704 GTPTRKGY
+1704 GKPTRKGY
-1712 KFLGWEPVVADT
+1712 TFTGWSPKVTDT
-1724 VTENVTYTAP
+1724 VTKDVTYVAQWKSVKNGKDNIPKTGDSEI
-1734 VGRTLHRYLHRRR
+1734 VMVL
-1747 EGQGVQGSGLQ
+1747 GSVLLFSFCGAAAVSVYD
-1758 RS
+1758 RKRKHF

>member
-1 MVCAEFSVCF
+1 MVFTLLPTTALAED
-11 WHCSWSSHFC
+11 
-21 PRLRWQRIRRGL
+21 
-33 TKPSPRPSQWT
+33 TT
-44 GTRRRPI
+44 GADETQPKTVVVNEGEKKTD
-51 PPAQEQPKNENPP
+51 PPAQEQPMNENPP

-78 GVGGAVFDNEV
+78 GADSAVFPNQV
-89 HSNLPSGTATPA
+89 SNLPAGTATPA
-101 FSGSLAR
+101 FSGTLAR
-108 EGYTFA
+108 DGFTFA
-114 GWNPAVAETVTAD
+114 GWKPAVAETVTAN
-127 VTYAAKWE
+127 VTYVAQWE
-135 EGKTGPRRVTLPTIP
+135 ADKTSARRVTLPTIP
-150 GPDVDLA
+150 KPDPAPADLN
-157 ALDTGHKID
+157 TGHKID

-215 KAAASR
+215 KAAAGR

-251 TACNKGSTIY
+251 TACNKGTTIY

-300 RYHSFTVKNTIPTRE
+300 RYHSFTVKNTVPTRE

-326 GADTIYAGGALCSV
+326 GSDTIYTGGTLCAV
-340 SQQGN
+340 SQYGN

-361 WEEAVPSKPEWSDIR
+361 WEEA
-376 REMQKVSV
+376 
-384 HVTCINPDVNH
+384 T
-395 TEKTYSY
+395 
-402 KESNDDTIGSVQDSA
+402 
-417 GSYTCT
+417 
-423 VTVHLGRY
+423 
-431 RLQYNQDFN
+431 
-440 REHEFASSLT
+440 
-450 ADVVLQYNGTGWVIA
+450 
-465 SALPLELKL
+465 
-474 TCGSA
+474 
-479 PTPNPPG
+479 
-486 SDVLNSLKV
+486 
-495 LVKCDS
+495 
-501 KTYHFEKPYKMDDG
+501 
-515 DYRLEKVDDNT
+515 
-526 YTVIVL
+526 
-532 ADKYV
+532 
-537 EKYNAVYPGHTLFD
+537 
-551 NNTKTIKLVYRY
+551 
-563 GAWTVV
+563 
-569 GSNGVTFNVS
+569 
-579 CEQKYTVT
+579 
-587 YTDGVDG
+587 
-594 EVIFA
+594 
-599 DQVSYKKPGEKT
+599 
-611 PKFRGTPTRTGYKF
+611 
-625 IGWEPAVVGTV
+625 
-636 TANATYTAQW
+636 
-646 VSISDLD
+646 
-653 PAPELVSSLYMNFQ
+653 
-667 CTNENA
+667 
-673 SHDHRS
+673 
-679 EMIAIG
+679 
-685 YGIGAGGVIVTDAA
+685 
-699 GNPVY
+699 
-704 NKDGNITAVITFYQ
+704 
-718 DSGFLNEYNKRTGVA
+718 
-733 HRYADYEP
+733 
-741 KTKSVDGV
+741 
-749 LIGEVFHMYKKDYP
+749 
-763 VVFDVV
+763 
-769 CGSLYTVTY
+769 
-778 KDGTNGTVFADDVH
+778 
-792 SNLNANAATPA
+792 
-803 FVGGTPTRPG
+803 
-813 YVFTGWNPAVAAT
+813 
-826 VTGNAT
+826 
-832 YTAVWEKDANGN
+832 
-844 GKPDKDEEKY
+844 
-854 TVTYT
+854 
-859 DGVENEEIF
+859 
-868 ADETYSDLLSGTAT
+868 
-882 PAFNGTPTRKGYAFT
+882 
-897 GWNPAVAATVTGNA
+897 
-911 TYAAVWEEAAPPKP
+911 PPKP
-925 DKPTPPTDEIG
+925 DKPTAPGE
-936 GATVAVKCITGHGDL
+936 GDL
-951 SWKIDSSTFTVGE
+951 SGLIDNITVNCTNEAATHELKAKGYTLISGSYTTNE
-964 VTGDDTTGYTCTVT
+964 VAGDAENGYTYTVTINSQKYVEQFDADTGAAHDPKDASATVTLKYTDNGWTVTSGTPVVFDVACVTEIVPPAKPGAEDLAKLEAPVEVACTTKPETHNAARFPLIEGTYNIGDVSGNETDGYTCDIIITADEYVT
-978 VQAEVYVNAFNSDK
+978 KYNTDF
-992 KANGVK
+992 GK
-998 HTLADDAEKTFT
+998 HTLTGDNTKPLTLK
-1010 MTYVNGAW
+1010 YVEGRWVVND
-1018 TGPTNPA
+1018 P
-1025 VTFEVKCEEELV
+1025 VTFPVECEEELF

-1090 GAWNNYK
+1090 GLFNIYK
-1097 ANPANPPAGL
+1097 SDPANPPAGL

-1127 VVYFQSEEALRDF
+1127 VVYFQSEEAWRDF

-1212 YTDGVD
+1212 YTDGVN

-1240 TPTRKG
+1240 TPARAGYKFLGWEPTVAETVTENATYVAQWEKLYTVTYTDGVGEKAFKDDVHSDLEKDTPTPAFSGDTPTRKG
-1246 FVFDGWNP
+1246 FVFDGWTP

-1278 AIEGAIGRGVAVVC
+1278 AIEGAIGRGVTVVC
-1292 DNQNVKHGA
+1292 DNQNVNHGE
-1301 KAYKVTLG
+1301 KKYKPTLG
-1309 EYTASNV
+1309 EYTVSNV

-1338 YSSDMSDAVHTLIAG
+1338 YSSDMGDAVHTLIAG

-1408 NVKHGG
+1408 NVNHWG

-1437 TCTITVKA
+1437 TCTVTVKA
-1445 AKIIEK
+1445 AKIVEK
-1451 YSSDMGKT
+1451 YGSDFGKP
-1459 HALIVGE
+1459 HDLIIGE
-1466 QAEKTVELKWDGEKW
+1466 AAEKTVELKWDGEKW

-1617 VFADVVYNDI
+1617 VFEDVVYKDI
-1627 PYGTNTPAFG
+1627 PYGTSTPAFG
-1637 TKDPTRKGYKFL
+1637 TKDPTREGYKFV
-1649 GWEPVVADTV
+1649 GWEPEVAETV
-1659 TENATYV
+1659 TKNVTYT
-1666 AQWEKLYT
+1666 AKWEKLYT

-1685 FEDQVFTDLESGTK
+1685 FKDQVYKDLESGTD
-1699 TPEFN
+1699 TPKFD
-1704 GTPTRKGY
+1704 GKPTRKGY
-1712 KFLGWEPVVADT
+1712 TFTGWSPKVTDT
-1724 VTENVTYTAP
+1724 VTKDVTYVAQWKSVKNGKDNIPKTGDSEI
-1734 VGRTLHRYLHRRR
+1734 VMVL
-1747 EGQGVQGSGLQ
+1747 GSVLLFSFCGAAAVSVYD
-1758 RS
+1758 RKRKHF

>member
-1 MVCAEFSVCF
+1 M
-11 WHCSWSSHFC
+11 
-21 PRLRWQRIRRGL
+21 
-33 TKPSPRPSQWT
+33 
-44 GTRRRPI
+44 
-51 PPAQEQPKNENPP
+51 
-64 APEEPKTF
+64 
-72 TVTYTD
+72 
-78 GVGGAVFDNEV
+78 
-89 HSNLPSGTATPA
+89 
-101 FSGSLAR
+101 
-108 EGYTFA
+108 
-114 GWNPAVAETVTAD
+114 
-127 VTYAAKWE
+127 
-135 EGKTGPRRVTLPTIP
+135 PTIP
-150 GPDVDLA
+150 GPDVDPA

-215 KAAASR
+215 KAAAGR

-251 TACNKGSTIY
+251 TACNKGTTIY

-294 TTDASI
+294 TTDAAI

-326 GADTIYAGGALCSV
+326 GSDTIYTGGTLCSV

-361 WEEAVPSKPEWSDIR
+361 WEKAVPSKPQWSDIR
-376 REMQKVSV
+376 GEMQKVSV
-384 HVTCINPDVNH
+384 HVTCSNPDVNH

-599 DQVSYKKPGEKT
+599 DQVSYKKSGEKT
-611 PKFRGTPTRTGYKF
+611 PAFRGTPTRTGYKF
-625 IGWEPAVVGTV
+625 IGWEPAVSGTV

-679 EMIAIG
+679 EMIGIG
-685 YGIGAGGVIVTDAA
+685 FGIGAGGVIVTDAA

-832 YTAVWEKDANGN
+832 YTAVWEEDANGN
-844 GKPDKDEEKY
+844 GTPDKDEEKY
-854 TVTYT
+854 TVSYT

-868 ADETYSDLLSGTAT
+868 ADQVYGNLLSGTAT
-882 PAFNGTPTRKGYAFT
+882 PAFNGTPTRTGYVFG

-911 TYAAVWEEAAPPKP
+911 TYTAVWEEDANGNGTP
-925 DKPTPPTDEIG
+925 DKDE
-936 GATVAVKCITGHGDL
+936 
-951 SWKIDSSTFTVGE
+951 
-964 VTGDDTTGYTCTVT
+964 
-978 VQAEVYVNAFNSDK
+978 
-992 KANGVK
+992 
-998 HTLADDAEKTFT
+998 EK
-1010 MTYVNGAW
+1010 
-1018 TGPTNPA
+1018 
-1025 VTFEVKCEEELV
+1025 
-1037 PVHLVIYRNG
+1037 
-1047 DTSKAY
+1047 
-1053 KDVALESQPKGHVID
+1053 
-1068 LSTIDIADYYTG
+1068 
-1080 NYEFYGWYDD
+1080 
-1090 GAWNNYK
+1090 
-1097 ANPANPPAGL
+1097 
-1107 KEKTVNGWTNLKCM
+1107 
-1121 VYDKYQ
+1121 
-1127 VVYFQSEEALRDF
+1127 
-1140 QNDHSKTEGRLYS
+1140 
-1153 TTALFGSTLPTADA
+1153 
-1167 PTPTRTGYTFKF
+1167 
-1179 WSREGQNG
+1179 
-1187 DVTGQTVNGWTNLYA
+1187 
-1202 VWEKN
+1202 
-1207 TYTVT
+1207 YTVS
-1212 YTDGVD
+1212 YTDGV
-1218 GEAFADQAYT
+1218 ENEEIFADQVYGNLLSGT
-1228 AKYEDATPAFEG
+1228 ATPAFNG
-1240 TPTRKG
+1240 TPTR
-1246 FVFDGWNP
+1246 
-1254 EVAETVTEDVTY
+1254 A
-1266 TAQWKPVQPDKK
+1266 
-1278 AIEGAIGRGVAVVC
+1278 
-1292 DNQNVKHGA
+1292 
-1301 KAYKVTLG
+1301 
-1309 EYTASNV
+1309 
-1316 MGTAADGY
+1316 
-1324 TCTVTVRAAKFIEK
+1324 
-1338 YSSDMSDAVHTLIAG
+1338 
-1353 EPAEKTIELKW
+1353 
-1364 NGEKWVA
+1364 
-1371 ETELPVTF
+1371 
-1379 HTLCP
+1379 
-1384 PEQPSKKDIE
+1384 
-1394 GAIGRGVKIVCDNQ
+1394 
-1408 NVKHGG
+1408 
-1414 KDYKPTQGEYTVSDV
+1414 
-1429 TGTASEGY
+1429 
-1437 TCTITVKA
+1437 
-1445 AKIIEK
+1445 
-1451 YSSDMGKT
+1451 
-1459 HALIVGE
+1459 
-1466 QAEKTVELKWDGEKW
+1466 
-1481 VAKTE
+1481 
-1486 LPITFHVECP
+1486 
-1496 PEKPTYDELKG
+1496 
-1507 LGINAKV
+1507 
-1514 DCTTTTAHNG
+1514 
-1524 KSYTLIEDTYNVS
+1524 
-1537 DPERKGTAYTCIL
+1537 
-1550 TVNAKDYVAKYNAEE
+1550 
-1565 NVGPHTLDDRDS
+1565 
-1577 KTIELTWNGEKWTAA
+1577 
-1592 ETSVTFNV
+1592 
-1600 KCELLTVTY
+1600 
-1609 TDGVKGEE
+1609 
-1617 VFADVVYNDI
+1617 
-1627 PYGTNTPAFG
+1627 
-1637 TKDPTRKGYKFL
+1637 GYKFL
-1649 GWEPVVADTV
+1649 GWEPTVAETV

-1666 AQWEKLYT
+1666 AQWEKLYTVTYTDGVGGKAFKDDVHSDLEKDTKTPAYKDGIPTRKGFKFLGWEPEVADTVTEDVTYTAKWGELYT

-1712 KFLGWEPVVADT
+1712 KFVGWEPEVAET
-1724 VTENVTYTAP
+1724 VTENVTYTAKWEELYT
-1734 VGRTLHRYLHRRR
+1734 VTYTD
-1747 EGQGVQGSGLQ
+1747 GVKGKAFKDQVYSDLEAGTDTPKFDGKPTRKGYTFTGWSPKVTDTVTKDVTYVAQWKSVKNGKDNIPKTGDSEIVMVLGSVLLFSFCGAAAVSVYD
-1758 RS
+1758 RKRKHF

>member
-1 MVCAEFSVCF
+1 MQTVCASGMDRQMKGEYFKMKNHGLRRIFSLFLALFMVF
-11 WHCSWSSHFC
+11 TLL
-21 PRLRWQRIRRGL
+21 PTTALAED
-33 TKPSPRPSQWT
+33 TT
-44 GTRRRPI
+44 GADETQPKTVAVDGDEKKTD

-108 EGYTFA
+108 EGYTFV

-135 EGKTGPRRVTLPTIP
+135 AGKTNARRVTVPPIP
-150 GPDVDLA
+150 DPGVAPA
-157 ALDTGHKID
+157 ALNTGHKID

-187 EKTKFVC
+187 EKTQFVC

-215 KAAASR
+215 KAAAGR

-294 TTDASI
+294 TTDAAI

-315 GYVFKGWKAKD
+315 GYVFKGWKAND
-326 GADTIYAGGALCSV
+326 GSDTIYTGGMTCAV
-340 SQQGN
+340 SQYGN

-361 WEEAVPSKPEWSDIR
+361 WEEA
-376 REMQKVSV
+376 
-384 HVTCINPDVNH
+384 T
-395 TEKTYSY
+395 
-402 KESNDDTIGSVQDSA
+402 
-417 GSYTCT
+417 
-423 VTVHLGRY
+423 
-431 RLQYNQDFN
+431 
-440 REHEFASSLT
+440 
-450 ADVVLQYNGTGWVIA
+450 
-465 SALPLELKL
+465 
-474 TCGSA
+474 
-479 PTPNPPG
+479 
-486 SDVLNSLKV
+486 
-495 LVKCDS
+495 
-501 KTYHFEKPYKMDDG
+501 
-515 DYRLEKVDDNT
+515 
-526 YTVIVL
+526 
-532 ADKYV
+532 
-537 EKYNAVYPGHTLFD
+537 
-551 NNTKTIKLVYRY
+551 
-563 GAWTVV
+563 
-569 GSNGVTFNVS
+569 
-579 CEQKYTVT
+579 
-587 YTDGVDG
+587 
-594 EVIFA
+594 
-599 DQVSYKKPGEKT
+599 
-611 PKFRGTPTRTGYKF
+611 
-625 IGWEPAVVGTV
+625 
-636 TANATYTAQW
+636 
-646 VSISDLD
+646 
-653 PAPELVSSLYMNFQ
+653 
-667 CTNENA
+667 
-673 SHDHRS
+673 
-679 EMIAIG
+679 
-685 YGIGAGGVIVTDAA
+685 
-699 GNPVY
+699 
-704 NKDGNITAVITFYQ
+704 
-718 DSGFLNEYNKRTGVA
+718 
-733 HRYADYEP
+733 
-741 KTKSVDGV
+741 
-749 LIGEVFHMYKKDYP
+749 
-763 VVFDVV
+763 
-769 CGSLYTVTY
+769 
-778 KDGTNGTVFADDVH
+778 
-792 SNLNANAATPA
+792 
-803 FVGGTPTRPG
+803 
-813 YVFTGWNPAVAAT
+813 
-826 VTGNAT
+826 
-832 YTAVWEKDANGN
+832 
-844 GKPDKDEEKY
+844 
-854 TVTYT
+854 
-859 DGVENEEIF
+859 
-868 ADETYSDLLSGTAT
+868 
-882 PAFNGTPTRKGYAFT
+882 
-897 GWNPAVAATVTGNA
+897 
-911 TYAAVWEEAAPPKP
+911 PPKP
-925 DKPTPPTDEIG
+925 DKPTAPGE
-936 GATVAVKCITGHGDL
+936 GDL
-951 SWKIDSSTFTVGE
+951 SGLIGNITVNCTNGKAAHELKAKGYTLISGSYTTNE
-964 VTGDDTTGYTCTVT
+964 VAGDAENGYTYTVTINSQKYVEQFDADTGAAHDPKDASATVTLKYTDNGWTVTSGTPVVFNVACVTEIVPPAKPGAEDLAKLEAPVEVACTTKPETHNAARFPLIEGTYNIGDVSGNETDGYTCDIIITADEYVT
-978 VQAEVYVNAFNSDK
+978 KYNTDF
-992 KANGVK
+992 GK
-998 HTLADDAEKTFT
+998 HTLPGDNSKTLTLKYVEGQWAVDA
-1010 MTYVNGAW
+1010 
-1018 TGPTNPA
+1018 P
-1025 VTFEVKCEEELV
+1025 VTFPVECEEELF

-1047 DTSKAY
+1047 NTSKAY
-1053 KDVALESQPKGHVID
+1053 KDIALEGQPKGHVID
-1068 LSTIDIADYYTG
+1068 LSTINIADYYTG

-1153 TTALFGSTLPTADA
+1153 TTAPFGSTLPTADA

-1212 YTDGVD
+1212 YTDGVN
-1218 GEAFADQAYT
+1218 GEAFADQVYT
-1228 AKYEDATPAFEG
+1228 AKYEDATPAFEGTPARAGYKFLGWEPTVAETVTENATYVAQWEKLYTVTYTDGVGEKAFKDDVHSDLEKDTPTPAFSGG

-1292 DNQNVKHGA
+1292 DNQNVNHGE
-1301 KAYKVTLG
+1301 KKYKPTLG
-1309 EYTASNV
+1309 EYTVSDV

-1324 TCTVTVRAAKFIEK
+1324 TCTVTVRAAKFIVK
-1338 YSSDMSDAVHTLIAG
+1338 YSSDMGDAVHTLIAG

-1496 PEKPTYDELKG
+1496 PEKPTYDDLKE
-1507 LGINAKV
+1507 LGIDAKV
-1514 DCTTTTAHNG
+1514 HCATTTAHTDAT
-1524 KSYTLIEDTYNVS
+1524 YALIGGTYEIS
-1537 DPERKGTAYTCIL
+1537 DPARKGTVYTCTL
-1550 TVNAKDYVAKYNAEE
+1550 TVKAKDYVAKYNAEE

-1617 VFADVVYNDI
+1617 VFADVVYKDI
-1627 PYGTNTPAFG
+1627 PYGTSTPAFG
-1637 TKDPTRKGYKFL
+1637 TKDPTREGYKFV
-1649 GWEPVVADTV
+1649 GWEPEVAETV
-1659 TENATYV
+1659 TKNVTYT
-1666 AQWEKLYT
+1666 AKWEKLYT

-1685 FEDQVFTDLESGTK
+1685 FKDQVYKDLESGTD
-1699 TPEFN
+1699 TPKFD
-1704 GTPTRKGY
+1704 GKPTRKGY
-1712 KFLGWEPVVADT
+1712 TFTGWSPKVTDT
-1724 VTENVTYTAP
+1724 VTKDVTYVAQWKSVKNGKDNIPKTGDSEI
-1734 VGRTLHRYLHRRR
+1734 VMVL
-1747 EGQGVQGSGLQ
+1747 GSVLLFSFCGAAAVSVYD
-1758 RS
+1758 RKRKHF

>member
-1 MVCAEFSVCF
+1 MQTVCASGMDRQMKGEYFKMKSHGLRRIFSLFLALFMVF
-11 WHCSWSSHFC
+11 TLL
-21 PRLRWQRIRRGL
+21 PTTALAED
-33 TKPSPRPSQWT
+33 TT
-44 GTRRRPI
+44 GADETQPKTVVVDEGEKKTD

-108 EGYTFA
+108 EGYTFV

-294 TTDASI
+294 TTDAAI

-326 GADTIYAGGALCSV
+326 GSDTIYTGGTLCSV
-340 SQQGN
+340 SQYGN

-361 WEEAVPSKPEWSDIR
+361 WEEA
-376 REMQKVSV
+376 
-384 HVTCINPDVNH
+384 T
-395 TEKTYSY
+395 
-402 KESNDDTIGSVQDSA
+402 
-417 GSYTCT
+417 
-423 VTVHLGRY
+423 
-431 RLQYNQDFN
+431 
-440 REHEFASSLT
+440 
-450 ADVVLQYNGTGWVIA
+450 
-465 SALPLELKL
+465 
-474 TCGSA
+474 
-479 PTPNPPG
+479 
-486 SDVLNSLKV
+486 
-495 LVKCDS
+495 
-501 KTYHFEKPYKMDDG
+501 
-515 DYRLEKVDDNT
+515 
-526 YTVIVL
+526 
-532 ADKYV
+532 
-537 EKYNAVYPGHTLFD
+537 
-551 NNTKTIKLVYRY
+551 
-563 GAWTVV
+563 
-569 GSNGVTFNVS
+569 
-579 CEQKYTVT
+579 
-587 YTDGVDG
+587 
-594 EVIFA
+594 
-599 DQVSYKKPGEKT
+599 
-611 PKFRGTPTRTGYKF
+611 
-625 IGWEPAVVGTV
+625 
-636 TANATYTAQW
+636 
-646 VSISDLD
+646 
-653 PAPELVSSLYMNFQ
+653 
-667 CTNENA
+667 
-673 SHDHRS
+673 
-679 EMIAIG
+679 
-685 YGIGAGGVIVTDAA
+685 
-699 GNPVY
+699 
-704 NKDGNITAVITFYQ
+704 
-718 DSGFLNEYNKRTGVA
+718 
-733 HRYADYEP
+733 
-741 KTKSVDGV
+741 
-749 LIGEVFHMYKKDYP
+749 
-763 VVFDVV
+763 
-769 CGSLYTVTY
+769 
-778 KDGTNGTVFADDVH
+778 
-792 SNLNANAATPA
+792 
-803 FVGGTPTRPG
+803 
-813 YVFTGWNPAVAAT
+813 
-826 VTGNAT
+826 
-832 YTAVWEKDANGN
+832 
-844 GKPDKDEEKY
+844 
-854 TVTYT
+854 
-859 DGVENEEIF
+859 
-868 ADETYSDLLSGTAT
+868 
-882 PAFNGTPTRKGYAFT
+882 
-897 GWNPAVAATVTGNA
+897 
-911 TYAAVWEEAAPPKP
+911 PPKP
-925 DKPTPPTDEIG
+925 DKPTAPGE
-936 GATVAVKCITGHGDL
+936 GDL
-951 SWKIDSSTFTVGE
+951 SGLIGNITVNCTNGKAAHELKAKGYTLISGSYTTNE
-964 VTGDDTTGYTCTVT
+964 VAGDAENGYTYTVTINSQKYVEQFDADTGATHDPKDASATVTLKYTDNGWTVTSGTPVVFNVACVTEIVPPAKPGAEDLAKLEAPVEVACTTKPETHNAVHFSLRGGTYTIGDVAGNETDGYTCDITVT
-978 VQAEVYVNAFNSDK
+978 ADKYVARYNMDY
-992 KANGVK
+992 GK
-998 HTLADDAEKTFT
+998 HTLTGDNTKTLT
-1010 MTYVNGAW
+1010 LKYVEGQW
-1018 TGPTNPA
+1018 A
-1025 VTFEVKCEEELV
+1025 VDTPITFPVECEEELF

-1047 DTSKAY
+1047 NTTTAY

-1212 YTDGVD
+1212 YTDGVN

-1240 TPTRKG
+1240 TPARKG
-1246 FVFDGWNP
+1246 FVFDGWTP
-1254 EVAETVTEDVTY
+1254 EVAETVTDNATY

-1309 EYTASNV
+1309 EYTVSNV

-1408 NVKHGG
+1408 NVNHWG

-1617 VFADVVYNDI
+1617 VFEDVVYKDI
-1627 PYGTNTPAFG
+1627 PYGTSTPAFG
-1637 TKDPTRKGYKFL
+1637 TKDPTREGYKFV
-1649 GWEPVVADTV
+1649 GWEPEVAETV
-1659 TENATYV
+1659 TENVTYT
-1666 AQWEKLYT
+1666 AKWEKLYT

-1685 FEDQVFTDLESGTK
+1685 FKDQVYSDLEAGTD
-1699 TPEFN
+1699 TPKFD
-1704 GTPTRKGY
+1704 GKPTRKGY
-1712 KFLGWEPVVADT
+1712 TFTGWSPKVTDT
-1724 VTENVTYTAP
+1724 VTKDVTYVAQWKSVKNGKDNIPKTGDSEI
-1734 VGRTLHRYLHRRR
+1734 VMVL
-1747 EGQGVQGSGLQ
+1747 GSVLLFSFCGAAAVSVYD
-1758 RS
+1758 RKRKHF

>member
-1 MVCAEFSVCF
+1 M
-11 WHCSWSSHFC
+11 
-21 PRLRWQRIRRGL
+21 
-33 TKPSPRPSQWT
+33 
-44 GTRRRPI
+44 
-51 PPAQEQPKNENPP
+51 NENPP

-78 GVGGAVFDNEV
+78 GADGAVFPNQV
-89 HSNLPSGTATPA
+89 YSNLSSGTATPA
-101 FSGSLAR
+101 FSGTPAR

-127 VTYAAKWE
+127 VTYVAQWE
-135 EGKTGPRRVTLPTIP
+135 AGKTSARRVTVPPIP
-150 GPDVDLA
+150 DPDVDPA
-157 ALDTGHKID
+157 ALNTGHKID

-215 KAAASR
+215 KAAAGR

-251 TACNKGSTIY
+251 TACNKGTTIY

-300 RYHSFTVKNTIPTRE
+300 RYHSFTVKNTVPTRE
-315 GYVFKGWKAKD
+315 GYVFKGWKAND
-326 GADTIYAGGALCSV
+326 GSDTIYTGGMTCAV
-340 SQQGN
+340 SQYGN

-361 WEEAVPSKPEWSDIR
+361 WEEA
-376 REMQKVSV
+376 
-384 HVTCINPDVNH
+384 T
-395 TEKTYSY
+395 
-402 KESNDDTIGSVQDSA
+402 
-417 GSYTCT
+417 
-423 VTVHLGRY
+423 
-431 RLQYNQDFN
+431 
-440 REHEFASSLT
+440 
-450 ADVVLQYNGTGWVIA
+450 
-465 SALPLELKL
+465 
-474 TCGSA
+474 
-479 PTPNPPG
+479 
-486 SDVLNSLKV
+486 
-495 LVKCDS
+495 
-501 KTYHFEKPYKMDDG
+501 
-515 DYRLEKVDDNT
+515 
-526 YTVIVL
+526 
-532 ADKYV
+532 
-537 EKYNAVYPGHTLFD
+537 
-551 NNTKTIKLVYRY
+551 
-563 GAWTVV
+563 
-569 GSNGVTFNVS
+569 
-579 CEQKYTVT
+579 
-587 YTDGVDG
+587 
-594 EVIFA
+594 
-599 DQVSYKKPGEKT
+599 
-611 PKFRGTPTRTGYKF
+611 
-625 IGWEPAVVGTV
+625 
-636 TANATYTAQW
+636 
-646 VSISDLD
+646 
-653 PAPELVSSLYMNFQ
+653 
-667 CTNENA
+667 
-673 SHDHRS
+673 
-679 EMIAIG
+679 
-685 YGIGAGGVIVTDAA
+685 
-699 GNPVY
+699 
-704 NKDGNITAVITFYQ
+704 
-718 DSGFLNEYNKRTGVA
+718 
-733 HRYADYEP
+733 
-741 KTKSVDGV
+741 
-749 LIGEVFHMYKKDYP
+749 
-763 VVFDVV
+763 
-769 CGSLYTVTY
+769 
-778 KDGTNGTVFADDVH
+778 
-792 SNLNANAATPA
+792 
-803 FVGGTPTRPG
+803 
-813 YVFTGWNPAVAAT
+813 
-826 VTGNAT
+826 
-832 YTAVWEKDANGN
+832 
-844 GKPDKDEEKY
+844 
-854 TVTYT
+854 
-859 DGVENEEIF
+859 
-868 ADETYSDLLSGTAT
+868 
-882 PAFNGTPTRKGYAFT
+882 
-897 GWNPAVAATVTGNA
+897 
-911 TYAAVWEEAAPPKP
+911 PPKP
-925 DKPTPPTDEIG
+925 DKPTAPGE
-936 GATVAVKCITGHGDL
+936 GDL
-951 SWKIDSSTFTVGE
+951 SGLIGNITVNCTNEAATHDPKSKSYALISGSYTTSE
-964 VTGDDTTGYTCTVT
+964 VAGDAENGYTCTVT
-978 VQAEVYVNAFNSDK
+978 INSQKYVEQFDTDTGAAHDPKGVNATVTLKYTDNGWTVESGAPVVFDVACVTEIVPPARPGAEDLSNLKAPVDVTCTTKPETHAAVHFSLRGGTYTIGDVAGNETDGYTCDITVTADK
-992 KANGVK
+992 YVARYNMDYGK
-998 HTLADDAEKTFT
+998 HTLTGDNTKTLT
-1010 MTYVNGAW
+1010 LKYVEGQW
-1018 TGPTNPA
+1018 A
-1025 VTFEVKCEEELV
+1025 VDTPITFPVECEEELF

-1053 KDVALESQPKGHVID
+1053 KDIALESQPKGHVID

-1090 GAWNNYK
+1090 GLFNIYK
-1097 ANPANPPAGL
+1097 SDPANPPAGL

-1212 YTDGVD
+1212 YTDGVN

-1228 AKYEDATPAFEG
+1228 AKYEDATPAFEGTPARAGYKFLGWEPTVAETVTENVTYVAQWEKLYTVTYTDGVDGKAFKDDVHSDLEKDTPTPAFSGG

-1292 DNQNVKHGA
+1292 DNQNVNHGE
-1301 KAYKVTLG
+1301 KKYKPTLG
-1309 EYTASNV
+1309 EYTVSNV

-1338 YSSDMSDAVHTLIAG
+1338 YSSDMGDAVHTLIAG

-1408 NVKHGG
+1408 NVNHWG

-1466 QAEKTVELKWDGEKW
+1466 QAEKTVELKWNGEKW

-1524 KSYTLIEDTYNVS
+1524 KSYTLIEGTYNVS

-1617 VFADVVYNDI
+1617 VFADVVYKDI
-1627 PYGTNTPAFG
+1627 PYGTSTPAFG
-1637 TKDPTRKGYKFL
+1637 TKDPTREGYKFV
-1649 GWEPVVADTV
+1649 GWEPEVAETV
-1659 TENATYV
+1659 TKNVTYT
-1666 AQWEKLYT
+1666 AKWEKLYT

-1685 FEDQVFTDLESGTK
+1685 FKDQVYKDLESGAD
-1699 TPEFN
+1699 TPKFD
-1704 GTPTRKGY
+1704 GKPTRKGY
-1712 KFLGWEPVVADT
+1712 TFTGWSPKVTDT
-1724 VTENVTYTAP
+1724 VTKDVTYVAQWKSVKNGKDNIPKTGDSEI
-1734 VGRTLHRYLHRRR
+1734 VMVL
-1747 EGQGVQGSGLQ
+1747 GSVLLFSFCGAAAVSVYD
-1758 RS
+1758 RKRKHF

>member
-1 MVCAEFSVCF
+1 MMKNHGLRRIFSLFLALFMVFTLLPTTALAED
-11 WHCSWSSHFC
+11 
-21 PRLRWQRIRRGL
+21 
-33 TKPSPRPSQWT
+33 TT
-44 GTRRRPI
+44 GADETQPKTVVVDEGEKKTD
-51 PPAQEQPKNENPP
+51 PPAQEQPMNENPP

-127 VTYAAKWE
+127 VTYAAQWE
-135 EGKTGPRRVTLPTIP
+135 AGKTSARRVTLPTIP
-150 GPDVDLA
+150 GPDVDPA

-251 TACNKGSTIY
+251 TACNKGTTIY

-300 RYHSFTVKNTIPTRE
+300 RYHSFTVKNTVPTRE

-326 GADTIYAGGALCSV
+326 GADTIYAGGTLCSV
-340 SQQGN
+340 SQYGN

-361 WEEAVPSKPEWSDIR
+361 WEEDAPAQPTPLDEAGVKALLGENAVQIICTNTQISHGSKTFGLIDGTFTVHQSNNRCEVVINSFSPYVNEFNAAVSVPAGTHITDNNMAGQNRTKINLVWSDG
-376 REMQKVSV
+376 KWTAADAPAKY
-384 HVTCINPDVNH
+384 HVLCSSQPAEPTAPGEGDLENI
-395 TEKTYSY
+395 EKLVRIVCDRNIHDA
-402 KESNDDTIGSVQDSA
+402 KEYGVIA
-417 GSYTCT
+417 GSCEFGDIDMTGDVPTCP
-423 VTVHLGRY
+423 VTIQAAEYVK
-431 RLQYNQDFN
+431 
-440 REHEFASSLT
+440 A
-450 ADVVLQYNGTGWVIA
+450 YNGTIGVEHTITGDTERLLILAWDANNNVWRPMTDTPVTFTVICPPA
-465 SALPLELKL
+465 KPGAEDLAKLEAPVEVVCTTKPETHTAAPFSLIEGTYDIGDVSGNETDGYTCDITVTAGNYVALYNTDFGKHTL
-474 TCGSA
+474 TGD
-479 PTPNPPG
+479 N
-486 SDVLNSLKV
+486 
-495 LVKCDS
+495 S
-501 KTYHFEKPYKMDDG
+501 KT
-515 DYRLEKVDDNT
+515 LT
-526 YTVIVL
+526 L
-532 ADKYV
+532 KYV
-537 EKYNAVYPGHTLFD
+537 EG
-551 NNTKTIKLVYRY
+551 R
-563 GAWTVV
+563 WVV
-569 GSNGVTFNVS
+569 NDPVTF
-579 CEQKYTVT
+579 
-587 YTDGVDG
+587 
-594 EVIFA
+594 
-599 DQVSYKKPGEKT
+599 
-611 PKFRGTPTRTGYKF
+611 
-625 IGWEPAVVGTV
+625 
-636 TANATYTAQW
+636 
-646 VSISDLD
+646 
-653 PAPELVSSLYMNFQ
+653 
-667 CTNENA
+667 
-673 SHDHRS
+673 
-679 EMIAIG
+679 
-685 YGIGAGGVIVTDAA
+685 
-699 GNPVY
+699 PV
-704 NKDGNITAVITFYQ
+704 
-718 DSGFLNEYNKRTGVA
+718 E
-733 HRYADYEP
+733 
-741 KTKSVDGV
+741 
-749 LIGEVFHMYKKDYP
+749 
-763 VVFDVV
+763 
-769 CGSLYTVTY
+769 
-778 KDGTNGTVFADDVH
+778 
-792 SNLNANAATPA
+792 
-803 FVGGTPTRPG
+803 
-813 YVFTGWNPAVAAT
+813 
-826 VTGNAT
+826 
-832 YTAVWEKDANGN
+832 
-844 GKPDKDEEKY
+844 
-854 TVTYT
+854 
-859 DGVENEEIF
+859 
-868 ADETYSDLLSGTAT
+868 
-882 PAFNGTPTRKGYAFT
+882 
-897 GWNPAVAATVTGNA
+897 
-911 TYAAVWEEAAPPKP
+911 
-925 DKPTPPTDEIG
+925 
-936 GATVAVKCITGHGDL
+936 
-951 SWKIDSSTFTVGE
+951 
-964 VTGDDTTGYTCTVT
+964 
-978 VQAEVYVNAFNSDK
+978 
-992 KANGVK
+992 
-998 HTLADDAEKTFT
+998 
-1010 MTYVNGAW
+1010 
-1018 TGPTNPA
+1018 
-1025 VTFEVKCEEELV
+1025 CEEELF

-1212 YTDGVD
+1212 YTDGVN
-1218 GEAFADQAYT
+1218 GEVFPNKTYP

-1240 TPTRKG
+1240 TLTRKG

-1309 EYTASNV
+1309 EYTVSNV

-1338 YSSDMSDAVHTLIAG
+1338 YSSDMGDAVHTLIAG

-1408 NVKHGG
+1408 NVNHWG

-1466 QAEKTVELKWDGEKW
+1466 QAEKTVELKWNGEKW

-1537 DPERKGTAYTCIL
+1537 DPERKGTAYICIL

-1600 KCELLTVTY
+1600 KCELLSVTY

-1617 VFADVVYNDI
+1617 VFEDVVYKDI
-1627 PYGTNTPAFG
+1627 PYGTSTPAFG
-1637 TKDPTRKGYKFL
+1637 TKDPTREGYKFV
-1649 GWEPVVADTV
+1649 GWEPEVAETV
-1659 TENATYV
+1659 TKNVTYT
-1666 AQWEKLYT
+1666 AKWEKLYT
-1674 VTYTDGAKGKA
+1674 VTYTDGVKGKA
-1685 FEDQVFTDLESGTK
+1685 FKDQVYKDLESGTD
-1699 TPEFN
+1699 TPKFD
-1704 GTPTRKGY
+1704 GKPTRKGY
-1712 KFLGWEPVVADT
+1712 TFTGWSPKVTDT
-1724 VTENVTYTAP
+1724 VTKDVTYVAQWKSVKNGKDNIPKTGDSEI
-1734 VGRTLHRYLHRRR
+1734 VMVL
-1747 EGQGVQGSGLQ
+1747 GSVLLFSFCGAAAVSVYD
-1758 RS
+1758 RKRKHF

>member
-1 MVCAEFSVCF
+1 M
-11 WHCSWSSHFC
+11 
-21 PRLRWQRIRRGL
+21 
-33 TKPSPRPSQWT
+33 
-44 GTRRRPI
+44 
-51 PPAQEQPKNENPP
+51 
-64 APEEPKTF
+64 
-72 TVTYTD
+72 
-78 GVGGAVFDNEV
+78 
-89 HSNLPSGTATPA
+89 
-101 FSGSLAR
+101 
-108 EGYTFA
+108 
-114 GWNPAVAETVTAD
+114 TAD

-251 TACNKGSTIY
+251 TACNKGTTIY

-300 RYHSFTVKNTIPTRE
+300 RYHSFTVKNTVPTRE
-315 GYVFKGWKAKD
+315 GYVFKGWKAND
-326 GADTIYAGGALCSV
+326 GSDTIYTGGMTCAV
-340 SQQGN
+340 SQYGN

-361 WEEAVPSKPEWSDIR
+361 WEEA
-376 REMQKVSV
+376 
-384 HVTCINPDVNH
+384 T
-395 TEKTYSY
+395 
-402 KESNDDTIGSVQDSA
+402 
-417 GSYTCT
+417 
-423 VTVHLGRY
+423 
-431 RLQYNQDFN
+431 
-440 REHEFASSLT
+440 
-450 ADVVLQYNGTGWVIA
+450 
-465 SALPLELKL
+465 
-474 TCGSA
+474 
-479 PTPNPPG
+479 
-486 SDVLNSLKV
+486 
-495 LVKCDS
+495 
-501 KTYHFEKPYKMDDG
+501 
-515 DYRLEKVDDNT
+515 
-526 YTVIVL
+526 
-532 ADKYV
+532 
-537 EKYNAVYPGHTLFD
+537 
-551 NNTKTIKLVYRY
+551 
-563 GAWTVV
+563 
-569 GSNGVTFNVS
+569 
-579 CEQKYTVT
+579 
-587 YTDGVDG
+587 
-594 EVIFA
+594 
-599 DQVSYKKPGEKT
+599 
-611 PKFRGTPTRTGYKF
+611 
-625 IGWEPAVVGTV
+625 
-636 TANATYTAQW
+636 
-646 VSISDLD
+646 
-653 PAPELVSSLYMNFQ
+653 
-667 CTNENA
+667 
-673 SHDHRS
+673 
-679 EMIAIG
+679 
-685 YGIGAGGVIVTDAA
+685 
-699 GNPVY
+699 
-704 NKDGNITAVITFYQ
+704 
-718 DSGFLNEYNKRTGVA
+718 
-733 HRYADYEP
+733 
-741 KTKSVDGV
+741 
-749 LIGEVFHMYKKDYP
+749 
-763 VVFDVV
+763 
-769 CGSLYTVTY
+769 
-778 KDGTNGTVFADDVH
+778 
-792 SNLNANAATPA
+792 
-803 FVGGTPTRPG
+803 
-813 YVFTGWNPAVAAT
+813 
-826 VTGNAT
+826 
-832 YTAVWEKDANGN
+832 
-844 GKPDKDEEKY
+844 
-854 TVTYT
+854 
-859 DGVENEEIF
+859 
-868 ADETYSDLLSGTAT
+868 
-882 PAFNGTPTRKGYAFT
+882 
-897 GWNPAVAATVTGNA
+897 
-911 TYAAVWEEAAPPKP
+911 PPKP
-925 DKPTPPTDEIG
+925 DKPTAPGE
-936 GATVAVKCITGHGDL
+936 GDL
-951 SWKIDSSTFTVGE
+951 SGLIDNITVNCTNEAATHVPNSKSYVLIAGSYNTSE
-964 VTGDDTTGYTCTVT
+964 VEGDAENGYTCTVT
-978 VQAEVYVNAFNSDK
+978 INSQKYVEQFDTNTRTVHDPKGVNATVTLKYTDNGWTVESGAPVVFDVACVTEIVPPARPGAEDLSNLKAPVDVTYTTKPETHAAVHFSLRGGTYTIGDVAGNETDGYTCDITVTADK
-992 KANGVK
+992 YVARYNMDYGK
-998 HTLADDAEKTFT
+998 HTLTGDNTKTLT
-1010 MTYVNGAW
+1010 LKYVEGQW
-1018 TGPTNPA
+1018 A
-1025 VTFEVKCEEELV
+1025 VDTPITFPVECEEELF

-1047 DTSKAY
+1047 NTTTAY
-1053 KDVALESQPKGHVID
+1053 KDIALESQPKGHVID

-1080 NYEFYGWYDD
+1080 NYKFYGWYDD

-1127 VVYFQSEEALRDF
+1127 VVYFQSEEAWRDF

-1153 TTALFGSTLPTADA
+1153 TTAPFGSTLPTADA

-1212 YTDGVD
+1212 YTDGVN

-1240 TPTRKG
+1240 TPARKG
-1246 FVFDGWNP
+1246 FVFDGWTP
-1254 EVAETVTEDVTY
+1254 EVAETVTDNATY

-1292 DNQNVKHGA
+1292 DNQNVNHGE
-1301 KAYKVTLG
+1301 KKYKPTLG
-1309 EYTASNV
+1309 EYTVSNV

-1408 NVKHGG
+1408 NVNHWG

-1466 QAEKTVELKWDGEKW
+1466 QAEKTVELKWNGEKW

-1524 KSYTLIEDTYNVS
+1524 KSYTLIEGTYNVS

-1617 VFADVVYNDI
+1617 VFEDVVYKDI
-1627 PYGTNTPAFG
+1627 PYGTSTPAFG
-1637 TKDPTRKGYKFL
+1637 TKDPTRKGYKFV
-1649 GWEPVVADTV
+1649 GWEPEVAETV
-1659 TENATYV
+1659 TENVTYT
-1666 AQWEKLYT
+1666 AKWEKLYT
-1674 VTYTDGAKGKA
+1674 VTYTDGVKGKA
-1685 FEDQVFTDLESGTK
+1685 FKDQVYSDLEAGTD
-1699 TPEFN
+1699 TPKFD
-1704 GTPTRKGY
+1704 GKPTRKGY
-1712 KFLGWEPVVADT
+1712 TFTGWSPKVTDT
-1724 VTENVTYTAP
+1724 VTKDVTYVAQWKSTKNGKDNVP
-1734 VGRTLHRYLHRRR
+1734 KTGDSEIVMVL
-1747 EGQGVQGSGLQ
+1747 GSVLLFSFCGAAAVSVYD
-1758 RS
+1758 RKRKHF

>member
-1 MVCAEFSVCF
+1 MDRQMKGEYFKMKNHGLRRIFSLFLALFMVFTLLPTTALAED
-11 WHCSWSSHFC
+11 
-21 PRLRWQRIRRGL
+21 
-33 TKPSPRPSQWT
+33 TT
-44 GTRRRPI
+44 GADETQPKTVVVNGDEKKTD

-78 GVGGAVFDNEV
+78 GADGAVFPNQVYRDL
-89 HSNLPSGTATPA
+89 SSGTPTPA
-101 FSGSLAR
+101 FDGTLAR

-114 GWNPAVAETVTAD
+114 GWNPTVAGTVTAD
-127 VTYAAKWE
+127 VTYVAQWE
-135 EGKTGPRRVTLPTIP
+135 AGKTGPKRVTVPPIP
-150 GPDVDLA
+150 DPGVAPA
-157 ALDTGHKID
+157 ALNTGHKID

-187 EKTKFVC
+187 EKTQFVC

-215 KAAASR
+215 KAAAGR

-251 TACNKGSTIY
+251 TACNKGTTIY

-294 TTDASI
+294 TTDAAI

-315 GYVFKGWKAKD
+315 GYVFKGWKAND
-326 GADTIYAGGALCSV
+326 GSDTIYTGGMTCAV
-340 SQQGN
+340 SQYGN

-361 WEEAVPSKPEWSDIR
+361 WEEDAPAQPTPLDEAGVKALLGENAVQIICTNAQIGHGSKTFGLIDGTFTVHQSNNRCEVVINGFSSYMSEFDAAVSVPAGTHITDNSMAGQNRTKINLVWSDG
-376 REMQKVSV
+376 KWTAADAPAKY
-384 HVTCINPDVNH
+384 HVLCSLQPVEPTTPGEGDLENI
-395 TEKTYSY
+395 EKLVRIVCDRNIHDA
-402 KESNDDTIGSVQDSA
+402 KEYGVIA
-417 GSYTCT
+417 GSCEFGGIDMTGDVPTCP
-423 VTVHLGRY
+423 VTIRAAKYV
-431 RLQYNQDFN
+431 
-440 REHEFASSLT
+440 EA
-450 ADVVLQYNGTGWVIA
+450 YNGTIGVEHTITGDTERPLLLAWDANNNVWRPMTDTPVTFTVICPPAKPGAEDLAKLEAPVEVACTTKPETHTAA
-465 SALPLELKL
+465 SFALIE
-474 TCGSA
+474 G
-479 PTPNPPG
+479 
-486 SDVLNSLKV
+486 
-495 LVKCDS
+495 
-501 KTYHFEKPYKMDDG
+501 
-515 DYRLEKVDDNT
+515 T
-526 YTVIVL
+526 YTVGDTFGNETDGYTCDIIIT
-532 ADKYV
+532 ADEYVTKYNTDFGKHTLTGDNTKPLTLKYV
-537 EKYNAVYPGHTLFD
+537 EGRWVVNAP
-551 NNTKTIKLVYRY
+551 
-563 GAWTVV
+563 
-569 GSNGVTFNVS
+569 VTF
-579 CEQKYTVT
+579 
-587 YTDGVDG
+587 
-594 EVIFA
+594 
-599 DQVSYKKPGEKT
+599 
-611 PKFRGTPTRTGYKF
+611 
-625 IGWEPAVVGTV
+625 
-636 TANATYTAQW
+636 
-646 VSISDLD
+646 
-653 PAPELVSSLYMNFQ
+653 
-667 CTNENA
+667 
-673 SHDHRS
+673 
-679 EMIAIG
+679 
-685 YGIGAGGVIVTDAA
+685 
-699 GNPVY
+699 PV
-704 NKDGNITAVITFYQ
+704 
-718 DSGFLNEYNKRTGVA
+718 E
-733 HRYADYEP
+733 
-741 KTKSVDGV
+741 
-749 LIGEVFHMYKKDYP
+749 
-763 VVFDVV
+763 
-769 CGSLYTVTY
+769 
-778 KDGTNGTVFADDVH
+778 
-792 SNLNANAATPA
+792 
-803 FVGGTPTRPG
+803 
-813 YVFTGWNPAVAAT
+813 
-826 VTGNAT
+826 
-832 YTAVWEKDANGN
+832 
-844 GKPDKDEEKY
+844 
-854 TVTYT
+854 
-859 DGVENEEIF
+859 
-868 ADETYSDLLSGTAT
+868 
-882 PAFNGTPTRKGYAFT
+882 
-897 GWNPAVAATVTGNA
+897 
-911 TYAAVWEEAAPPKP
+911 
-925 DKPTPPTDEIG
+925 
-936 GATVAVKCITGHGDL
+936 
-951 SWKIDSSTFTVGE
+951 
-964 VTGDDTTGYTCTVT
+964 
-978 VQAEVYVNAFNSDK
+978 
-992 KANGVK
+992 
-998 HTLADDAEKTFT
+998 
-1010 MTYVNGAW
+1010 
-1018 TGPTNPA
+1018 
-1025 VTFEVKCEEELV
+1025 CEEELF

-1053 KDVALESQPKGHVID
+1053 KDIALESQPKGHVID

-1080 NYEFYGWYDD
+1080 NYKFYGWYDD

-1212 YTDGVD
+1212 YTDGVN

-1246 FVFDGWNP
+1246 FVFDGWIP
-1254 EVAETVTEDVTY
+1254 EVAETVTDNATY

-1292 DNQNVKHGA
+1292 DNQNVNHGE
-1301 KAYKVTLG
+1301 KKYKPTLG
-1309 EYTASNV
+1309 EYTVSNV

-1408 NVKHGG
+1408 NVNHWG

-1466 QAEKTVELKWDGEKW
+1466 QAEKAVELKWNGEKW

-1537 DPERKGTAYTCIL
+1537 DPERKGTVYTCIL

-1617 VFADVVYNDI
+1617 VFADVVYKDI
-1627 PYGTNTPAFG
+1627 PYGTGTPAFG
-1637 TKDPTRKGYKFL
+1637 TKDPTRKGYKFV
-1649 GWEPVVADTV
+1649 GWEPEVAETV
-1659 TENATYV
+1659 TKDVTYT
-1666 AQWEKLYT
+1666 AKWEKLYT
-1674 VTYTDGAKGKA
+1674 VTYTDGVKGKA
-1685 FEDQVFTDLESGTK
+1685 FKDQVYSDLEAGTD
-1699 TPEFN
+1699 TPKFD
-1704 GTPTRKGY
+1704 GKPTRKGY
-1712 KFLGWEPVVADT
+1712 TFTGWSPKVTDT
-1724 VTENVTYTAP
+1724 VTKDVTYVAQWKSVKNGKDNIPKTGDSEI
-1734 VGRTLHRYLHRRR
+1734 VMVL
-1747 EGQGVQGSGLQ
+1747 GSVLLFSFCGAAAVSVYD
-1758 RS
+1758 RKRKHF

>member
-1 MVCAEFSVCF
+1 MTA
-11 WHCSWSSHFC
+11 
-21 PRLRWQRIRRGL
+21 
-33 TKPSPRPSQWT
+33 
-44 GTRRRPI
+44 
-51 PPAQEQPKNENPP
+51 N
-64 APEEPKTF
+64 
-72 TVTYTD
+72 VTY
-78 GVGGAVFDNEV
+78 
-89 HSNLPSGTATPA
+89 
-101 FSGSLAR
+101 
-108 EGYTFA
+108 
-114 GWNPAVAETVTAD
+114 VAQ
-127 VTYAAKWE
+127 WE
-135 EGKTGPRRVTLPTIP
+135 AGKTSARRVTLPTIP
-150 GPDVDLA
+150 GPDVDPA
-157 ALDTGHKID
+157 ALNTGHKID

-215 KAAASR
+215 KAAAGR

-294 TTDASI
+294 TTDAAI

-315 GYVFKGWKAKD
+315 GYVFKGWKAND
-326 GADTIYAGGALCSV
+326 GSDTIYTGGMTCAV
-340 SQQGN
+340 SQYGN

-361 WEEAVPSKPEWSDIR
+361 WEEA
-376 REMQKVSV
+376 
-384 HVTCINPDVNH
+384 T
-395 TEKTYSY
+395 
-402 KESNDDTIGSVQDSA
+402 
-417 GSYTCT
+417 
-423 VTVHLGRY
+423 
-431 RLQYNQDFN
+431 
-440 REHEFASSLT
+440 
-450 ADVVLQYNGTGWVIA
+450 
-465 SALPLELKL
+465 
-474 TCGSA
+474 
-479 PTPNPPG
+479 
-486 SDVLNSLKV
+486 
-495 LVKCDS
+495 
-501 KTYHFEKPYKMDDG
+501 
-515 DYRLEKVDDNT
+515 
-526 YTVIVL
+526 
-532 ADKYV
+532 
-537 EKYNAVYPGHTLFD
+537 
-551 NNTKTIKLVYRY
+551 
-563 GAWTVV
+563 
-569 GSNGVTFNVS
+569 
-579 CEQKYTVT
+579 
-587 YTDGVDG
+587 
-594 EVIFA
+594 
-599 DQVSYKKPGEKT
+599 
-611 PKFRGTPTRTGYKF
+611 
-625 IGWEPAVVGTV
+625 
-636 TANATYTAQW
+636 
-646 VSISDLD
+646 
-653 PAPELVSSLYMNFQ
+653 
-667 CTNENA
+667 
-673 SHDHRS
+673 
-679 EMIAIG
+679 
-685 YGIGAGGVIVTDAA
+685 
-699 GNPVY
+699 
-704 NKDGNITAVITFYQ
+704 
-718 DSGFLNEYNKRTGVA
+718 
-733 HRYADYEP
+733 
-741 KTKSVDGV
+741 
-749 LIGEVFHMYKKDYP
+749 
-763 VVFDVV
+763 
-769 CGSLYTVTY
+769 
-778 KDGTNGTVFADDVH
+778 
-792 SNLNANAATPA
+792 
-803 FVGGTPTRPG
+803 
-813 YVFTGWNPAVAAT
+813 
-826 VTGNAT
+826 
-832 YTAVWEKDANGN
+832 
-844 GKPDKDEEKY
+844 
-854 TVTYT
+854 
-859 DGVENEEIF
+859 
-868 ADETYSDLLSGTAT
+868 
-882 PAFNGTPTRKGYAFT
+882 
-897 GWNPAVAATVTGNA
+897 
-911 TYAAVWEEAAPPKP
+911 PPKP
-925 DKPTPPTDEIG
+925 DKPTAPGE
-936 GATVAVKCITGHGDL
+936 GDL
-951 SWKIDSSTFTVGE
+951 SGLIDNITVNCTNGKAAHELKTKGYTLISGSYTTSE
-964 VTGDDTTGYTCTVT
+964 VAGDAENGYTYTVTINSQKYVEQFDTDTGATHDPKDASATVTLKYTDNGWTVTSGTPVVFNVACVTEIVPPAKPGAEDLAKLEAPVEVACTTKPETHNAARFPLIEGTYNIGDVSGNETDGYTCDIIITADEYVT
-978 VQAEVYVNAFNSDK
+978 KYNTDF
-992 KANGVK
+992 GK
-998 HTLADDAEKTFT
+998 HTLTGDNTKPLTLK
-1010 MTYVNGAW
+1010 YVEGRWVVND
-1018 TGPTNPA
+1018 P
-1025 VTFEVKCEEELV
+1025 VTFPVECEEELF

-1090 GAWNNYK
+1090 GLFNIYK
-1097 ANPANPPAGL
+1097 SDPANPPAGL

-1121 VYDKYQ
+1121 VYDKFQ
-1127 VVYFQSEEALRDF
+1127 VVYFQSEEAWRDY

-1212 YTDGVD
+1212 YTDGVN

-1228 AKYEDATPAFEG
+1228 AKYEDATPAFEGTPARAGYKFLGWEPTVAETVTENVTYVAQWEKLYTVTYTDGVDGKAFKDDVHSDLEKDTPTPAFSGG

-1292 DNQNVKHGA
+1292 DNQNVNHGE
-1301 KAYKVTLG
+1301 KKYKPTLG
-1309 EYTASNV
+1309 EYTVSNV

-1338 YSSDMSDAVHTLIAG
+1338 YSSDMGDAVHTLIAG

-1408 NVKHGG
+1408 NVNHWG

-1466 QAEKTVELKWDGEKW
+1466 QAEKTVELKWNGEKW

-1514 DCTTTTAHNG
+1514 DCTTTTAHND
-1524 KSYTLIEDTYNVS
+1524 KPYTLIEDTYNVS

-1565 NVGPHTLDDRDS
+1565 KVGPHTLDDRDS
-1577 KTIELTWNGEKWTAA
+1577 KAIELTWNGEKWTAA

-1617 VFADVVYNDI
+1617 VFADIVYKDI
-1627 PYGTNTPAFG
+1627 PYGTSTPAFG
-1637 TKDPTRKGYKFL
+1637 TKDPTREGYKFV
-1649 GWEPVVADTV
+1649 GWEPEVAETV
-1659 TENATYV
+1659 TKNVTYT
-1666 AQWEKLYT
+1666 AKWEKLYT

-1685 FEDQVFTDLESGTK
+1685 FKDQVYSDLESGTD
-1699 TPEFN
+1699 TPKFD
-1704 GTPTRKGY
+1704 GKPTRKGY
-1712 KFLGWEPVVADT
+1712 TFTGWSPKVTDT
-1724 VTENVTYTAP
+1724 VTKDVTYVAQWKSVKNGKDNIPKTGDSEI
-1734 VGRTLHRYLHRRR
+1734 VMVL
-1747 EGQGVQGSGLQ
+1747 GSVLLFSFCGAAAVSVYD
-1758 RS
+1758 RKRKHF

>member
-1 MVCAEFSVCF
+1 MRLKMKNHGLRRIFSLFLALFMVFTLLPTTALAED
-11 WHCSWSSHFC
+11 
-21 PRLRWQRIRRGL
+21 
-33 TKPSPRPSQWT
+33 TT
-44 GTRRRPI
+44 GADETQPKTVVVNEGEKKTD

-78 GVGGAVFDNEV
+78 GADGAVFPNQV
-89 HSNLPSGTATPA
+89 SNLPAGTATPA
-101 FSGSLAR
+101 FSGTLAR
-108 EGYTFA
+108 DGYTFA
-114 GWNPAVAETVTAD
+114 GWNPAVAETVTAN
-127 VTYAAKWE
+127 VTYVAQWE
-135 EGKTGPRRVTLPTIP
+135 AGKTNPRRVTVPPIP
-150 GPDVDLA
+150 DPGVAPA
-157 ALDTGHKID
+157 ALNTGHKID

-187 EKTKFVC
+187 EKTQFVC
-194 QYKTNHSDTAY
+194 QYKTNHSDTAST
-205 NNHTIAISDI
+205 NHTIAISDI
-215 KAAASR
+215 KAAAGR

-251 TACNKGSTIY
+251 TACNKGTTIY

-294 TTDASI
+294 TTDAAI

-315 GYVFKGWKAKD
+315 GYVFKGWKAND
-326 GADTIYAGGALCSV
+326 GSDTIYTGGTLCSV
-340 SQQGN
+340 SQYGN

-361 WEEAVPSKPEWSDIR
+361 WEEDAPAQPTPLDEAGVKALLGENAVQIICTNTQISHGSKTFGLIDGTFTVHQSNNRCEVVINSFSPYVNEFNAAVSVPAGTHITDNSMAGQNRTKINLVWSDG
-376 REMQKVSV
+376 KWTAADAPAKY
-384 HVTCINPDVNH
+384 HVLCSSQPAEPTAPGEGDLENI
-395 TEKTYSY
+395 EKLVRIVCDRNIHDA
-402 KESNDDTIGSVQDSA
+402 KEYGVIA
-417 GSYTCT
+417 GSCEFGDIDMTAMSPTCP
-423 VTVHLGRY
+423 VTIQAAEYVK
-431 RLQYNQDFN
+431 
-440 REHEFASSLT
+440 A
-450 ADVVLQYNGTGWVIA
+450 YNGTIGVEHTITGDTERLLILAWDANNNVWRPMTDTPVTFTVICPPA
-465 SALPLELKL
+465 KPGAEDLAKLEAPVEVVCTTKPETHTAAPFSLIEGTYDIGDVSGNETDGYTCDITVTAGNYVALYNTDFGKHTL
-474 TCGSA
+474 TGD
-479 PTPNPPG
+479 N
-486 SDVLNSLKV
+486 
-495 LVKCDS
+495 S
-501 KTYHFEKPYKMDDG
+501 KT
-515 DYRLEKVDDNT
+515 LT
-526 YTVIVL
+526 L
-532 ADKYV
+532 KYV
-537 EKYNAVYPGHTLFD
+537 EG
-551 NNTKTIKLVYRY
+551 R
-563 GAWTVV
+563 WVV
-569 GSNGVTFNVS
+569 NDPVTF
-579 CEQKYTVT
+579 
-587 YTDGVDG
+587 
-594 EVIFA
+594 
-599 DQVSYKKPGEKT
+599 
-611 PKFRGTPTRTGYKF
+611 
-625 IGWEPAVVGTV
+625 
-636 TANATYTAQW
+636 
-646 VSISDLD
+646 
-653 PAPELVSSLYMNFQ
+653 
-667 CTNENA
+667 
-673 SHDHRS
+673 
-679 EMIAIG
+679 
-685 YGIGAGGVIVTDAA
+685 
-699 GNPVY
+699 PV
-704 NKDGNITAVITFYQ
+704 
-718 DSGFLNEYNKRTGVA
+718 E
-733 HRYADYEP
+733 
-741 KTKSVDGV
+741 
-749 LIGEVFHMYKKDYP
+749 
-763 VVFDVV
+763 
-769 CGSLYTVTY
+769 
-778 KDGTNGTVFADDVH
+778 
-792 SNLNANAATPA
+792 
-803 FVGGTPTRPG
+803 
-813 YVFTGWNPAVAAT
+813 
-826 VTGNAT
+826 
-832 YTAVWEKDANGN
+832 
-844 GKPDKDEEKY
+844 
-854 TVTYT
+854 
-859 DGVENEEIF
+859 
-868 ADETYSDLLSGTAT
+868 
-882 PAFNGTPTRKGYAFT
+882 
-897 GWNPAVAATVTGNA
+897 
-911 TYAAVWEEAAPPKP
+911 
-925 DKPTPPTDEIG
+925 
-936 GATVAVKCITGHGDL
+936 
-951 SWKIDSSTFTVGE
+951 
-964 VTGDDTTGYTCTVT
+964 
-978 VQAEVYVNAFNSDK
+978 
-992 KANGVK
+992 
-998 HTLADDAEKTFT
+998 
-1010 MTYVNGAW
+1010 
-1018 TGPTNPA
+1018 
-1025 VTFEVKCEEELV
+1025 CEEELV

-1047 DTSKAY
+1047 NTTTAY

-1090 GAWNNYK
+1090 GLFNIYK
-1097 ANPANPPAGL
+1097 SDPANPPAGL

-1153 TTALFGSTLPTADA
+1153 TTAPFGSTLPTADA

-1212 YTDGVD
+1212 YTDGVN

-1246 FVFDGWNP
+1246 FVFDGWTP
-1254 EVAETVTEDVTY
+1254 EVAETVTDNATY

-1309 EYTASNV
+1309 EYTVSDV

-1324 TCTVTVRAAKFIEK
+1324 TCAVTVRAAKFIEK

-1466 QAEKTVELKWDGEKW
+1466 QPEKTVELKWNGEKW

-1514 DCTTTTAHNG
+1514 DCTTTTAHND

-1617 VFADVVYNDI
+1617 VFADVVYKDI
-1627 PYGTNTPAFG
+1627 PYGTSTPAFG
-1637 TKDPTRKGYKFL
+1637 TKDPTREGYKFV
-1649 GWEPVVADTV
+1649 GWEPEVAETV
-1659 TENATYV
+1659 IKNVTYT
-1666 AQWEKLYT
+1666 AKWEKLYT
-1674 VTYTDGAKGKA
+1674 VTYTDGVKGKA
-1685 FEDQVFTDLESGTK
+1685 FKDQVYKDLESGTD
-1699 TPEFN
+1699 TPKFD
-1704 GTPTRKGY
+1704 GKPTRKGY
-1712 KFLGWEPVVADT
+1712 TFTGWSPKVTDT
-1724 VTENVTYTAP
+1724 VTKDVTYVAQWKSVKNGKDNIPKTGDSEI
-1734 VGRTLHRYLHRRR
+1734 VMVL
-1747 EGQGVQGSGLQ
+1747 GSVLLFSFCGAAAVSVYD
-1758 RS
+1758 RKRKHF

>member
-1 MVCAEFSVCF
+1 MKGEYFIMNNASLRRIFSLLLALFMVFTLLPTTALAED
-11 WHCSWSSHFC
+11 
-21 PRLRWQRIRRGL
+21 
-33 TKPSPRPSQWT
+33 TT
-44 GTRRRPI
+44 GADET
-51 PPAQEQPKNENPP
+51 QPKTVVVDEGEKKTDPP

-101 FSGSLAR
+101 FSGTPAR

-135 EGKTGPRRVTLPTIP
+135 AGKTSARRVTLPTIP
-150 GPDVDLA
+150 EPDIAPA
-157 ALDTGHKID
+157 ALNTGHKID
-166 VRFTVLYVGDE
+166 VTFTVLYVGDE

-215 KAAASR
+215 KAAAGR

-251 TACNKGSTIY
+251 TACNKGTTIY

-300 RYHSFTVKNTIPTRE
+300 RYHSFTVKNTVPTRE
-315 GYVFKGWKAKD
+315 GYVFKGWKAND
-326 GADTIYAGGALCSV
+326 GSDTIYTGGMTCAV
-340 SQQGN
+340 SQYGN

-361 WEEAVPSKPEWSDIR
+361 WEE
-376 REMQKVSV
+376 
-384 HVTCINPDVNH
+384 
-395 TEKTYSY
+395 
-402 KESNDDTIGSVQDSA
+402 
-417 GSYTCT
+417 
-423 VTVHLGRY
+423 
-431 RLQYNQDFN
+431 
-440 REHEFASSLT
+440 
-450 ADVVLQYNGTGWVIA
+450 
-465 SALPLELKL
+465 
-474 TCGSA
+474 
-479 PTPNPPG
+479 PT
-486 SDVLNSLKV
+486 
-495 LVKCDS
+495 
-501 KTYHFEKPYKMDDG
+501 
-515 DYRLEKVDDNT
+515 
-526 YTVIVL
+526 
-532 ADKYV
+532 
-537 EKYNAVYPGHTLFD
+537 
-551 NNTKTIKLVYRY
+551 
-563 GAWTVV
+563 
-569 GSNGVTFNVS
+569 
-579 CEQKYTVT
+579 
-587 YTDGVDG
+587 
-594 EVIFA
+594 
-599 DQVSYKKPGEKT
+599 
-611 PKFRGTPTRTGYKF
+611 
-625 IGWEPAVVGTV
+625 
-636 TANATYTAQW
+636 
-646 VSISDLD
+646 
-653 PAPELVSSLYMNFQ
+653 
-667 CTNENA
+667 
-673 SHDHRS
+673 
-679 EMIAIG
+679 
-685 YGIGAGGVIVTDAA
+685 
-699 GNPVY
+699 
-704 NKDGNITAVITFYQ
+704 
-718 DSGFLNEYNKRTGVA
+718 
-733 HRYADYEP
+733 
-741 KTKSVDGV
+741 
-749 LIGEVFHMYKKDYP
+749 
-763 VVFDVV
+763 
-769 CGSLYTVTY
+769 
-778 KDGTNGTVFADDVH
+778 
-792 SNLNANAATPA
+792 
-803 FVGGTPTRPG
+803 
-813 YVFTGWNPAVAAT
+813 
-826 VTGNAT
+826 
-832 YTAVWEKDANGN
+832 
-844 GKPDKDEEKY
+844 
-854 TVTYT
+854 
-859 DGVENEEIF
+859 
-868 ADETYSDLLSGTAT
+868 
-882 PAFNGTPTRKGYAFT
+882 
-897 GWNPAVAATVTGNA
+897 
-911 TYAAVWEEAAPPKP
+911 PPKP
-925 DKPTPPTDEIG
+925 DKPTAPGE
-936 GATVAVKCITGHGDL
+936 GDL
-951 SWKIDSSTFTVGE
+951 SGLIGNITVNCTNDKAAHELKTKSYALIPGSYTTGE
-964 VTGDDTTGYTCTVT
+964 VEGDAENGYTYTVTINSQKYVYAFDVETNAAHDPKDATATVTLKHTDNGWTVTGGTPVVFNVACVTEIVPPAKPGAEDLAKLEAPVEVACTTKPETHAAAPFSLIEGTYDIGDVSGNETDGYTCDIIITADEYVT
-978 VQAEVYVNAFNSDK
+978 KYNTDF
-992 KANGVK
+992 GK
-998 HTLADDAEKTFT
+998 HTLTGDNTKPLTLKYVEGRWAFDA
-1010 MTYVNGAW
+1010 
-1018 TGPTNPA
+1018 P
-1025 VTFEVKCEEELV
+1025 VTFPVECEEELV

-1047 DTSKAY
+1047 NTTTAY
-1053 KDVALESQPKGHVID
+1053 KDIALEGQPKGHVID

-1080 NYEFYGWYDD
+1080 NYKFYGWYDD

-1212 YTDGVD
+1212 YTDGVN

-1228 AKYEDATPAFEG
+1228 AKYEDATPAFVGTPARAGYKFLGWEPTVAETVTENATYVAQWEKLYTVTYTDGVGEKAFEDDVHSDLEKDTPTPAFSGG

-1246 FVFDGWNP
+1246 FVFDGWTP

-1309 EYTASNV
+1309 EYTVSDV

-1408 NVKHGG
+1408 NVNHWG

-1466 QAEKTVELKWDGEKW
+1466 QAEKAVELKWNGEKW

-1617 VFADVVYNDI
+1617 VFEDVVYKDI
-1627 PYGTNTPAFG
+1627 PYGTSTPAFG
-1637 TKDPTRKGYKFL
+1637 TKDPTRKGYKFV
-1649 GWEPVVADTV
+1649 GWEPEVAETV
-1659 TENATYV
+1659 TKNVTYT
-1666 AQWEKLYT
+1666 AKWEKLYT
-1674 VTYTDGAKGKA
+1674 VTYTDGVKGKA
-1685 FEDQVFTDLESGTK
+1685 FKDQVYSDLEAGTA
-1699 TPEFN
+1699 TPKFD
-1704 GTPTRKGY
+1704 GKPTRKGY
-1712 KFLGWEPVVADT
+1712 TFTGWSPKVTDT
-1724 VTENVTYTAP
+1724 VTKDVTYVAQWKSVKNGKDNIPKTGDSEI
-1734 VGRTLHRYLHRRR
+1734 VMVL
-1747 EGQGVQGSGLQ
+1747 GSVLLFSFCGAAAVSVYD
-1758 RS
+1758 RKRKHF

>member
-1 MVCAEFSVCF
+1 MDHQMKGEYFKMKNHGLRRIFSLFLALFMVFTLLPTTALAED
-11 WHCSWSSHFC
+11 
-21 PRLRWQRIRRGL
+21 
-33 TKPSPRPSQWT
+33 TT
-44 GTRRRPI
+44 GADETPPKTVVVDEGEKKTD

-108 EGYTFA
+108 EGYTFV

-135 EGKTGPRRVTLPTIP
+135 EGKTGPRRVPLPTIP
-150 GPDVDLA
+150 KPDPAPADLN
-157 ALDTGHKID
+157 TGHKID

-231 GWSKESNANPT
+231 GWSKESNANPKT
-242 TWSLNKSGT
+242 LSLNASGT
-251 TACNKGSTIY
+251 TACNKGTTIY

-294 TTDASI
+294 TTDAAI

-315 GYVFKGWKAKD
+315 GYVFKGWKAND
-326 GADTIYAGGALCSV
+326 GSDTIYTGGMTCAV
-340 SQQGN
+340 SQYGN

-361 WEEAVPSKPEWSDIR
+361 WEEA
-376 REMQKVSV
+376 
-384 HVTCINPDVNH
+384 
-395 TEKTYSY
+395 
-402 KESNDDTIGSVQDSA
+402 
-417 GSYTCT
+417 
-423 VTVHLGRY
+423 
-431 RLQYNQDFN
+431 
-440 REHEFASSLT
+440 
-450 ADVVLQYNGTGWVIA
+450 
-465 SALPLELKL
+465 
-474 TCGSA
+474 
-479 PTPNPPG
+479 
-486 SDVLNSLKV
+486 
-495 LVKCDS
+495 
-501 KTYHFEKPYKMDDG
+501 
-515 DYRLEKVDDNT
+515 
-526 YTVIVL
+526 
-532 ADKYV
+532 
-537 EKYNAVYPGHTLFD
+537 
-551 NNTKTIKLVYRY
+551 
-563 GAWTVV
+563 
-569 GSNGVTFNVS
+569 
-579 CEQKYTVT
+579 
-587 YTDGVDG
+587 
-594 EVIFA
+594 
-599 DQVSYKKPGEKT
+599 
-611 PKFRGTPTRTGYKF
+611 
-625 IGWEPAVVGTV
+625 
-636 TANATYTAQW
+636 
-646 VSISDLD
+646 
-653 PAPELVSSLYMNFQ
+653 
-667 CTNENA
+667 
-673 SHDHRS
+673 
-679 EMIAIG
+679 
-685 YGIGAGGVIVTDAA
+685 
-699 GNPVY
+699 
-704 NKDGNITAVITFYQ
+704 
-718 DSGFLNEYNKRTGVA
+718 
-733 HRYADYEP
+733 
-741 KTKSVDGV
+741 
-749 LIGEVFHMYKKDYP
+749 
-763 VVFDVV
+763 
-769 CGSLYTVTY
+769 
-778 KDGTNGTVFADDVH
+778 
-792 SNLNANAATPA
+792 
-803 FVGGTPTRPG
+803 
-813 YVFTGWNPAVAAT
+813 
-826 VTGNAT
+826 
-832 YTAVWEKDANGN
+832 
-844 GKPDKDEEKY
+844 
-854 TVTYT
+854 
-859 DGVENEEIF
+859 
-868 ADETYSDLLSGTAT
+868 
-882 PAFNGTPTRKGYAFT
+882 
-897 GWNPAVAATVTGNA
+897 
-911 TYAAVWEEAAPPKP
+911 APPTP
-925 DKPTPPTDEIG
+925 DKPTAPGE
-936 GATVAVKCITGHGDL
+936 GDL
-951 SWKIDSSTFTVGE
+951 SGLIGNITVNCTNEAATHELKTKGYTLISGSYTTSE
-964 VTGDDTTGYTCTVT
+964 VAGDAENGYTYTVTINSQKYVEQFDADTGATHDPKDASATVTLKYTDNGWTVTSGTPVVFNVACVTEIVPPAKPGAEDLAKLEAPVEVACTTKPETHNAARFPLIEGTYNIGDVSGNETDGYTCDIIITADEYVT
-978 VQAEVYVNAFNSDK
+978 KYNTDF
-992 KANGVK
+992 GK
-998 HTLADDAEKTFT
+998 HTLTGDNTKPLTLK
-1010 MTYVNGAW
+1010 YVEGRWVVND
-1018 TGPTNPA
+1018 P
-1025 VTFEVKCEEELV
+1025 VTFPVECEEELF

-1090 GAWNNYK
+1090 GLFNIYK
-1097 ANPANPPAGL
+1097 SDPANPPAGL

-1153 TTALFGSTLPTADA
+1153 TTAPFGSTLPTADA

-1212 YTDGVD
+1212 YTDGVN

-1228 AKYEDATPAFEG
+1228 AKYEDATPAFEGTPARAGYKFLGWEPTVAETVTENVTYVAQWEKLYTVTYTDGVDGKAFKDDVHSDLEKDTPTPAFSGG

-1292 DNQNVKHGA
+1292 DNQNVNHGE
-1301 KAYKVTLG
+1301 KKYKPTLG
-1309 EYTASNV
+1309 EYTVSNV

-1338 YSSDMSDAVHTLIAG
+1338 YSSDMGDAVHTLIAG

-1408 NVKHGG
+1408 NVNHWG

-1466 QAEKTVELKWDGEKW
+1466 QAEKTVELKWNGEKW

-1617 VFADVVYNDI
+1617 VFEDVVYKDI
-1627 PYGTNTPAFG
+1627 PYGTSTPAFG
-1637 TKDPTRKGYKFL
+1637 TKDPTRKGYKFV
-1649 GWEPVVADTV
+1649 GWEPEVAETV
-1659 TENATYV
+1659 TKNVTYT
-1666 AQWEKLYT
+1666 AKWEKLYT

-1685 FEDQVFTDLESGTK
+1685 FKDQVYKDLESGTD
-1699 TPEFN
+1699 TPKFD
-1704 GTPTRKGY
+1704 GKPTRKGY
-1712 KFLGWEPVVADT
+1712 TFTGWSPKVTDT
-1724 VTENVTYTAP
+1724 VTKDVTYVAQWKSVKNGKDNIPKTGDSEI
-1734 VGRTLHRYLHRRR
+1734 VMVL
-1747 EGQGVQGSGLQ
+1747 GSVLLFSFCGAAAVSVYD
-1758 RS
+1758 RKRKHF

>member
-1 MVCAEFSVCF
+1 MQTVCASGMDRQMKGEYFKMKNHGLRRIFSLFLALFMVF
-11 WHCSWSSHFC
+11 TLL
-21 PRLRWQRIRRGL
+21 PTTALAED
-33 TKPSPRPSQWT
+33 TT
-44 GTRRRPI
+44 GADETLPKTVVVDEGEKKTD

-78 GVGGAVFDNEV
+78 GADGAVFADKV
-89 HSNLPSGTATPA
+89 YRDLSSGTPTPA
-101 FSGSLAR
+101 FDGTLAR

-114 GWNPAVAETVTAD
+114 GWNPTVAGTVTAD

-135 EGKTGPRRVTLPTIP
+135 EGKTGPRRVTVPTIP
-150 GPDVDLA
+150 GPDVDPA

-251 TACNKGSTIY
+251 TACNKGTTIY

-300 RYHSFTVKNTIPTRE
+300 RYHSFTVKDTVPTRE
-315 GYVFKGWKAKD
+315 GYVFKGWKAND
-326 GADTIYAGGALCSV
+326 GSDTIYTGGMTCAV
-340 SQQGN
+340 SQYGN

-361 WEEAVPSKPEWSDIR
+361 WEEATPPTPDKPTAPGEGDLSGLIGNI
-376 REMQKVSV
+376 
-384 HVTCINPDVNH
+384 TVNCTNGKAAH
-395 TEKTYSY
+395 ELKTKGYTLIS
-402 KESNDDTIGSVQDSA
+402 
-417 GSYTCT
+417 GSYTT
-423 VTVHLGRY
+423 SEVAG
-431 RLQYNQDFN
+431 DA
-440 REHEFASSLT
+440 E
-450 ADVVLQYNGTGWVIA
+450 NG
-465 SALPLELKL
+465 
-474 TCGSA
+474 
-479 PTPNPPG
+479 
-486 SDVLNSLKV
+486 
-495 LVKCDS
+495 
-501 KTYHFEKPYKMDDG
+501 Y
-515 DYRLEKVDDNT
+515 T
-526 YTVIVL
+526 YTVTINSQKYVEQFDTDTGAAHDPKGINATVTLKHTDNGWAVESGAPVVFNVACVTEIVPPAKPGAEDL
-532 ADKYV
+532 SNLKAPVDVTCTTKPETHAAVHFSLRGGTYTIGDVAGNETDGYTCDITVTADKYV
-537 EKYNAVYPGHTLFD
+537 ARYNMDYGKHTLTGD
-551 NNTKTIKLVYRY
+551 NTKTL
-563 GAWTVV
+563 TL
-569 GSNGVTFNVS
+569 
-579 CEQKYTVT
+579 KYVE
-587 YTDGVDG
+587 GQWAVD
-594 EVIFA
+594 
-599 DQVSYKKPGEKT
+599 T
-611 PKFRGTPTRTGYKF
+611 P
-625 IGWEPAVVGTV
+625 
-636 TANATYTAQW
+636 
-646 VSISDLD
+646 
-653 PAPELVSSLYMNFQ
+653 
-667 CTNENA
+667 
-673 SHDHRS
+673 
-679 EMIAIG
+679 
-685 YGIGAGGVIVTDAA
+685 
-699 GNPVY
+699 
-704 NKDGNITAVITFYQ
+704 ITF
-718 DSGFLNEYNKRTGVA
+718 
-733 HRYADYEP
+733 
-741 KTKSVDGV
+741 
-749 LIGEVFHMYKKDYP
+749 P
-763 VVFDVV
+763 V
-769 CGSLYTVTY
+769 
-778 KDGTNGTVFADDVH
+778 
-792 SNLNANAATPA
+792 
-803 FVGGTPTRPG
+803 
-813 YVFTGWNPAVAAT
+813 
-826 VTGNAT
+826 
-832 YTAVWEKDANGN
+832 E
-844 GKPDKDEEKY
+844 
-854 TVTYT
+854 
-859 DGVENEEIF
+859 
-868 ADETYSDLLSGTAT
+868 
-882 PAFNGTPTRKGYAFT
+882 
-897 GWNPAVAATVTGNA
+897 
-911 TYAAVWEEAAPPKP
+911 
-925 DKPTPPTDEIG
+925 
-936 GATVAVKCITGHGDL
+936 
-951 SWKIDSSTFTVGE
+951 
-964 VTGDDTTGYTCTVT
+964 
-978 VQAEVYVNAFNSDK
+978 
-992 KANGVK
+992 
-998 HTLADDAEKTFT
+998 
-1010 MTYVNGAW
+1010 
-1018 TGPTNPA
+1018 
-1025 VTFEVKCEEELV
+1025 CEEDLF

-1047 DTSKAY
+1047 NTTTAY
-1053 KDVALESQPKGHVID
+1053 KDIALESQPKGHVID

-1090 GAWNNYK
+1090 GLFNIYK
-1097 ANPANPPAGL
+1097 SDPANPPAGL

-1153 TTALFGSTLPTADA
+1153 TTAPFGSTLPTADA

-1212 YTDGVD
+1212 YTDGVN

-1228 AKYEDATPAFEG
+1228 AKYEDATPAFEGTPARAGYKFLGWEPTVAETVTENATYVAQWEKLYTVTYTDGVGEKAFKDDVHSDLEKDTPTPAFSGG

-1292 DNQNVKHGA
+1292 DNQNVNHGE
-1301 KAYKVTLG
+1301 KKYKPTLG
-1309 EYTASNV
+1309 EYTVSNV

-1338 YSSDMSDAVHTLIAG
+1338 YSSDMGDAVHTLIAG

-1408 NVKHGG
+1408 NVNHWG

-1445 AKIIEK
+1445 AKIVEK

-1466 QAEKTVELKWDGEKW
+1466 QPEKTVELKWDGEKW

-1514 DCTTTTAHNG
+1514 DCTTTTAHND
-1524 KSYTLIEDTYNVS
+1524 KSYTLIEGTYNVS

-1637 TKDPTRKGYKFL
+1637 TKDPTRKGYKFV
-1649 GWEPVVADTV
+1649 GWEPEVAETV
-1659 TENATYV
+1659 TKNVTYT
-1666 AQWEKLYT
+1666 AKWEKLYT
-1674 VTYTDGAKGKA
+1674 VTYTDGVKGKA
-1685 FEDQVFTDLESGTK
+1685 FKDQVYKDLESGTD
-1699 TPEFN
+1699 TPKFD
-1704 GTPTRKGY
+1704 GKPTRKGY
-1712 KFLGWEPVVADT
+1712 TFTGWSPKVTDT
-1724 VTENVTYTAP
+1724 VTKDVTYVAQWKSVKNGKDNIPKTGDSEI
-1734 VGRTLHRYLHRRR
+1734 VMVL
-1747 EGQGVQGSGLQ
+1747 GSVLLFSFCGAAAVSVYD
-1758 RS
+1758 RKRKHF

>member
-1 MVCAEFSVCF
+1 MQTVCASGMDRQMKGEYFKMKNHGLRRIFSLFLALFMVF
-11 WHCSWSSHFC
+11 TLL
-21 PRLRWQRIRRGL
+21 PTTALAED
-33 TKPSPRPSQWT
+33 TT
-44 GTRRRPI
+44 GADETQPKTVVVNEGEKKTD

-78 GVGGAVFDNEV
+78 GADGAVFPNQV
-89 HSNLPSGTATPA
+89 SNLPAGTATPA
-101 FSGSLAR
+101 FSGTLAR
-108 EGYTFA
+108 DGYTFA
-114 GWNPAVAETVTAD
+114 GWNPAVAETVTAN
-127 VTYAAKWE
+127 VTYVAQWE
-135 EGKTGPRRVTLPTIP
+135 AGKTNPRRVTVPPIP
-150 GPDVDLA
+150 DPGVAPA
-157 ALDTGHKID
+157 ALNTGHKID

-187 EKTKFVC
+187 EKTQFVC
-194 QYKTNHSDTAY
+194 QYKTNHSDTAST
-205 NNHTIAISDI
+205 NHTIAISDI
-215 KAAASR
+215 KAAAGR

-251 TACNKGSTIY
+251 TACNKGTTIY

-294 TTDASI
+294 TTDAAI

-315 GYVFKGWKAKD
+315 GYVFKGWKAND
-326 GADTIYAGGALCSV
+326 GSDTIYTGGTLCSV
-340 SQQGN
+340 SQYGN

-361 WEEAVPSKPEWSDIR
+361 WEEDAPAQPTPLDEAGVKALLGENAVQIICTNTQISHGSKTFGLIDGTFTVHQSNNRCEVVINGFSSYMSEFDAAVSVPAGTHITDNSMAGQNRTKINLVWSDG
-376 REMQKVSV
+376 KWTAADAPAKY
-384 HVTCINPDVNH
+384 HVLCSLQPVEPTTPGEGDLENI
-395 TEKTYSY
+395 EKLVRIVCDRNIHDA
-402 KESNDDTIGSVQDSA
+402 KEYGVIA
-417 GSYTCT
+417 GSCEFGGIDMTGDVPTCP
-423 VTVHLGRY
+423 VTIRAAKYV
-431 RLQYNQDFN
+431 
-440 REHEFASSLT
+440 EA
-450 ADVVLQYNGTGWVIA
+450 YNGTIGVEHTITGDTERLLILAWDANNNVWRPMTDTPVTFTVICPPAKPGAEDLAKLEAPVEVACTTKPETHTAA
-465 SALPLELKL
+465 SFALIE
-474 TCGSA
+474 G
-479 PTPNPPG
+479 
-486 SDVLNSLKV
+486 
-495 LVKCDS
+495 
-501 KTYHFEKPYKMDDG
+501 
-515 DYRLEKVDDNT
+515 T
-526 YTVIVL
+526 YTVGDTFGNETDGYTCDIIIT
-532 ADKYV
+532 ADEYVTKYNTDFGKHTLTGDNTKPLTLKYV
-537 EKYNAVYPGHTLFD
+537 EGRWVVNAP
-551 NNTKTIKLVYRY
+551 
-563 GAWTVV
+563 
-569 GSNGVTFNVS
+569 VTF
-579 CEQKYTVT
+579 
-587 YTDGVDG
+587 
-594 EVIFA
+594 
-599 DQVSYKKPGEKT
+599 
-611 PKFRGTPTRTGYKF
+611 
-625 IGWEPAVVGTV
+625 
-636 TANATYTAQW
+636 
-646 VSISDLD
+646 
-653 PAPELVSSLYMNFQ
+653 
-667 CTNENA
+667 
-673 SHDHRS
+673 
-679 EMIAIG
+679 
-685 YGIGAGGVIVTDAA
+685 
-699 GNPVY
+699 PV
-704 NKDGNITAVITFYQ
+704 
-718 DSGFLNEYNKRTGVA
+718 E
-733 HRYADYEP
+733 
-741 KTKSVDGV
+741 
-749 LIGEVFHMYKKDYP
+749 
-763 VVFDVV
+763 
-769 CGSLYTVTY
+769 
-778 KDGTNGTVFADDVH
+778 
-792 SNLNANAATPA
+792 
-803 FVGGTPTRPG
+803 
-813 YVFTGWNPAVAAT
+813 
-826 VTGNAT
+826 
-832 YTAVWEKDANGN
+832 
-844 GKPDKDEEKY
+844 
-854 TVTYT
+854 
-859 DGVENEEIF
+859 
-868 ADETYSDLLSGTAT
+868 
-882 PAFNGTPTRKGYAFT
+882 
-897 GWNPAVAATVTGNA
+897 
-911 TYAAVWEEAAPPKP
+911 
-925 DKPTPPTDEIG
+925 
-936 GATVAVKCITGHGDL
+936 
-951 SWKIDSSTFTVGE
+951 
-964 VTGDDTTGYTCTVT
+964 
-978 VQAEVYVNAFNSDK
+978 
-992 KANGVK
+992 
-998 HTLADDAEKTFT
+998 
-1010 MTYVNGAW
+1010 
-1018 TGPTNPA
+1018 
-1025 VTFEVKCEEELV
+1025 CEEELF

-1053 KDVALESQPKGHVID
+1053 KDIALESQPKGHVID

-1080 NYEFYGWYDD
+1080 NYKFYGWYDD

-1212 YTDGVD
+1212 YTDGVN

-1246 FVFDGWNP
+1246 FVFDGWIP
-1254 EVAETVTEDVTY
+1254 EVAETVTDNATY

-1292 DNQNVKHGA
+1292 DNQNVNHGE
-1301 KAYKVTLG
+1301 KKYKPTLG
-1309 EYTASNV
+1309 EYTVSNV

-1408 NVKHGG
+1408 NVNHWG

-1466 QAEKTVELKWDGEKW
+1466 QAEKAVELKWNGEKW

-1537 DPERKGTAYTCIL
+1537 DPERKGTVYTCIL

-1617 VFADVVYNDI
+1617 VFADVVYKDI
-1627 PYGTNTPAFG
+1627 PYGTGTPAFG
-1637 TKDPTRKGYKFL
+1637 TKDPTRKGYKFV
-1649 GWEPVVADTV
+1649 GWEPEVAETV
-1659 TENATYV
+1659 TKDVTYT
-1666 AQWEKLYT
+1666 AKWEKLYT
-1674 VTYTDGAKGKA
+1674 VTYTDGVKGKA
-1685 FEDQVFTDLESGTK
+1685 FKDQVYSDLEAGTD
-1699 TPEFN
+1699 TPKFD
-1704 GTPTRKGY
+1704 GKPTRKGY
-1712 KFLGWEPVVADT
+1712 TFTGWSPKVTDT
-1724 VTENVTYTAP
+1724 VTKDVTYVAQWKSVKNGKDNIPKTGDSEI
-1734 VGRTLHRYLHRRR
+1734 VMVL
-1747 EGQGVQGSGLQ
+1747 GSVLLFSFCGAAAVSVYD
-1758 RS
+1758 RKRKHF

>member
-1 MVCAEFSVCF
+1 M
-11 WHCSWSSHFC
+11 
-21 PRLRWQRIRRGL
+21 
-33 TKPSPRPSQWT
+33 
-44 GTRRRPI
+44 
-51 PPAQEQPKNENPP
+51 
-64 APEEPKTF
+64 
-72 TVTYTD
+72 
-78 GVGGAVFDNEV
+78 
-89 HSNLPSGTATPA
+89 
-101 FSGSLAR
+101 
-108 EGYTFA
+108 
-114 GWNPAVAETVTAD
+114 TAD

-135 EGKTGPRRVTLPTIP
+135 EGKTNARRVPLPTIP
-150 GPDVDLA
+150 KPDPAPADLN
-157 ALDTGHKID
+157 TGHKID

-215 KAAASR
+215 KAAAGR

-251 TACNKGSTIY
+251 TACNKGTTIY

-315 GYVFKGWKAKD
+315 GYVFKGWKAND
-326 GADTIYAGGALCSV
+326 GSDTIYTGGMTCAV
-340 SQQGN
+340 SQYGN

-361 WEEAVPSKPEWSDIR
+361 WEEVAPPMPDKPTAPGEGDLSGLIDNI
-376 REMQKVSV
+376 
-384 HVTCINPDVNH
+384 TVNCTNEAATH
-395 TEKTYSY
+395 ELKTKGYTLIS
-402 KESNDDTIGSVQDSA
+402 
-417 GSYTCT
+417 GSYTT
-423 VTVHLGRY
+423 SEVAG
-431 RLQYNQDFN
+431 DA
-440 REHEFASSLT
+440 E
-450 ADVVLQYNGTGWVIA
+450 NG
-465 SALPLELKL
+465 
-474 TCGSA
+474 
-479 PTPNPPG
+479 
-486 SDVLNSLKV
+486 
-495 LVKCDS
+495 
-501 KTYHFEKPYKMDDG
+501 Y
-515 DYRLEKVDDNT
+515 T
-526 YTVIVL
+526 YTVTINSQ
-532 ADKYV
+532 KYV
-537 EKYNAVYPGHTLFD
+537 EQFDTDTGAAHDPKGVNATVTLKYTD
-551 NNTKTIKLVYRY
+551 N
-563 GAWTVV
+563 GWTVE
-569 GSNGVTFNVS
+569 S
-579 CEQKYTVT
+579 
-587 YTDGVDG
+587 
-594 EVIFA
+594 
-599 DQVSYKKPGEKT
+599 
-611 PKFRGTPTRTGYKF
+611 
-625 IGWEPAVVGTV
+625 
-636 TANATYTAQW
+636 
-646 VSISDLD
+646 
-653 PAPELVSSLYMNFQ
+653 
-667 CTNENA
+667 
-673 SHDHRS
+673 
-679 EMIAIG
+679 
-685 YGIGAGGVIVTDAA
+685 GA
-699 GNPVY
+699 
-704 NKDGNITAVITFYQ
+704 
-718 DSGFLNEYNKRTGVA
+718 
-733 HRYADYEP
+733 
-741 KTKSVDGV
+741 
-749 LIGEVFHMYKKDYP
+749 P
-763 VVFDVV
+763 VVFDVA
-769 CGSLYTVTY
+769 CVTEIVPPASPGAE
-778 KDGTNGTVFADDVH
+778 DL
-792 SNLNANAATPA
+792 SNLKAPVDVTCTTKPETHAAVH
-803 FVGGTPTRPG
+803 FSLRGGTYTIG
-813 YVFTGWNPAVAAT
+813 DVA
-826 VTGNAT
+826 GN
-832 YTAVWEKDANGN
+832 E
-844 GKPDKDEEKY
+844 
-854 TVTYT
+854 T
-859 DGVENEEIF
+859 D
-868 ADETYSDLLSGTAT
+868 
-882 PAFNGTPTRKGYAFT
+882 
-897 GWNPAVAATVTGNA
+897 
-911 TYAAVWEEAAPPKP
+911 
-925 DKPTPPTDEIG
+925 
-936 GATVAVKCITGHGDL
+936 
-951 SWKIDSSTFTVGE
+951 
-964 VTGDDTTGYTCTVT
+964 GYTCDITVT
-978 VQAEVYVNAFNSDK
+978 ADKYVARYNMDY
-992 KANGVK
+992 GK
-998 HTLADDAEKTFT
+998 HTLTGDNTKTLT
-1010 MTYVNGAW
+1010 LKYVEGQW
-1018 TGPTNPA
+1018 A
-1025 VTFEVKCEEELV
+1025 VDTPITFPVECEEDLF

-1047 DTSKAY
+1047 NTTTAY
-1053 KDVALESQPKGHVID
+1053 KDIALESQPKGHVID

-1090 GAWNNYK
+1090 GLFNIYK
-1097 ANPANPPAGL
+1097 SDPANPPAGL

-1153 TTALFGSTLPTADA
+1153 TTAPFGSTLPTADA

-1212 YTDGVD
+1212 YTDGVN

-1240 TPTRKG
+1240 TPARAGYKFLGWEPTVAETVTENATYVAQWEKLYTVTYTDGVDGKAFKDDVHSDLEKDTPTPAFSGDTPTRKG

-1292 DNQNVKHGA
+1292 DNQNVNHGE
-1301 KAYKVTLG
+1301 KKYKPTLG
-1309 EYTASNV
+1309 EYTVSNV

-1338 YSSDMSDAVHTLIAG
+1338 YSSDMGDAVHTLIAG

-1408 NVKHGG
+1408 NVNHWG

-1466 QAEKTVELKWDGEKW
+1466 QAEKAVELKWNGEKW

-1617 VFADVVYNDI
+1617 VFADVVYKDI
-1627 PYGTNTPAFG
+1627 PYGTSTPAFG
-1637 TKDPTRKGYKFL
+1637 TKDPTREGYKFV
-1649 GWEPVVADTV
+1649 GWEPEVAETV
-1659 TENATYV
+1659 TKDVTYT
-1666 AQWEKLYT
+1666 AKWEKLYT
-1674 VTYTDGAKGKA
+1674 VTYTDGVKGKA
-1685 FEDQVFTDLESGTK
+1685 FKDQVYKDLESGTD
-1699 TPEFN
+1699 TPKFD
-1704 GTPTRKGY
+1704 GKPTRKGY
-1712 KFLGWEPVVADT
+1712 TFTGWSPKVTDT
-1724 VTENVTYTAP
+1724 VTKDVTYVAQWKSVKNGKDNIPKTGDSEI
-1734 VGRTLHRYLHRRR
+1734 VMVL
-1747 EGQGVQGSGLQ
+1747 GSVLLFSFCGAAAVSVYD
-1758 RS
+1758 RKRKHF

>member
-1 MVCAEFSVCF
+1 MTA
-11 WHCSWSSHFC
+11 
-21 PRLRWQRIRRGL
+21 
-33 TKPSPRPSQWT
+33 
-44 GTRRRPI
+44 
-51 PPAQEQPKNENPP
+51 N
-64 APEEPKTF
+64 
-72 TVTYTD
+72 VTY
-78 GVGGAVFDNEV
+78 
-89 HSNLPSGTATPA
+89 
-101 FSGSLAR
+101 
-108 EGYTFA
+108 
-114 GWNPAVAETVTAD
+114 VAQ
-127 VTYAAKWE
+127 WE
-135 EGKTGPRRVTLPTIP
+135 AGKTSARRVTLPTIP
-150 GPDVDLA
+150 APDPAPA
-157 ALDTGHKID
+157 ALNTGHKID
-166 VRFTVLYVGDE
+166 VTFTVLYVGDE
-177 FNIGYNYGSS
+177 FRIGYNYGSS

-194 QYKTNHSDTAY
+194 QYSSNHSDTAY

-215 KAAASR
+215 KAAAGR
-221 ASVNSGYQIV
+221 ATVNSGYTIV

-251 TACNKGSTIY
+251 TACNKGTTIY

-294 TTDASI
+294 TTDAAI

-326 GADTIYAGGALCSV
+326 GSDTIYTGGTLCSV

-361 WEEAVPSKPEWSDIR
+361 WEEDAPAKPTAPDNDTVKALLGENAVQIICTNAQIGHGSKTFGLIDGTFTVYQSNNRCEVVINSLSPYVNEFNAAVSVPAGTHITDNSMAGQNRTKINLVWSDG
-376 REMQKVSV
+376 KWTAADAPAKY
-384 HVTCINPDVNH
+384 HVLCSLQPVEPTTPGEGDLENI
-395 TEKTYSY
+395 EKLVRIVCDRNIHDA
-402 KESNDDTIGSVQDSA
+402 KEYGVIA
-417 GSYTCT
+417 GSCEFGGIDMTGDVPTCP
-423 VTVHLGRY
+423 VTIRAAKYV
-431 RLQYNQDFN
+431 
-440 REHEFASSLT
+440 EA
-450 ADVVLQYNGTGWVIA
+450 YNGTIGVEHTITGDTERLLILAWDANNNVWRPMTDTPVTFTVVCPPA
-465 SALPLELKL
+465 KPGAEDLAKLEAPVEVACTTKPETHAAARFSLIEGTYDIGDVSGNETDGYTCDIIITADEYVTKYNTDFGKHTL
-474 TCGSA
+474 TG
-479 PTPNPPG
+479 
-486 SDVLNSLKV
+486 
-495 LVKCDS
+495 
-501 KTYHFEKPYKMDDG
+501 
-515 DYRLEKVDDNT
+515 DNT
-526 YTVIVL
+526 KPLTL
-532 ADKYV
+532 KYV
-537 EKYNAVYPGHTLFD
+537 EG
-551 NNTKTIKLVYRY
+551 R
-563 GAWTVV
+563 WVV
-569 GSNGVTFNVS
+569 NDPVTF
-579 CEQKYTVT
+579 
-587 YTDGVDG
+587 
-594 EVIFA
+594 
-599 DQVSYKKPGEKT
+599 
-611 PKFRGTPTRTGYKF
+611 
-625 IGWEPAVVGTV
+625 AV
-636 TANATYTAQW
+636 
-646 VSISDLD
+646 
-653 PAPELVSSLYMNFQ
+653 E
-667 CTNENA
+667 
-673 SHDHRS
+673 
-679 EMIAIG
+679 
-685 YGIGAGGVIVTDAA
+685 
-699 GNPVY
+699 
-704 NKDGNITAVITFYQ
+704 
-718 DSGFLNEYNKRTGVA
+718 
-733 HRYADYEP
+733 
-741 KTKSVDGV
+741 
-749 LIGEVFHMYKKDYP
+749 
-763 VVFDVV
+763 
-769 CGSLYTVTY
+769 
-778 KDGTNGTVFADDVH
+778 
-792 SNLNANAATPA
+792 
-803 FVGGTPTRPG
+803 
-813 YVFTGWNPAVAAT
+813 
-826 VTGNAT
+826 
-832 YTAVWEKDANGN
+832 
-844 GKPDKDEEKY
+844 
-854 TVTYT
+854 
-859 DGVENEEIF
+859 
-868 ADETYSDLLSGTAT
+868 
-882 PAFNGTPTRKGYAFT
+882 
-897 GWNPAVAATVTGNA
+897 
-911 TYAAVWEEAAPPKP
+911 
-925 DKPTPPTDEIG
+925 
-936 GATVAVKCITGHGDL
+936 
-951 SWKIDSSTFTVGE
+951 
-964 VTGDDTTGYTCTVT
+964 
-978 VQAEVYVNAFNSDK
+978 
-992 KANGVK
+992 
-998 HTLADDAEKTFT
+998 
-1010 MTYVNGAW
+1010 
-1018 TGPTNPA
+1018 
-1025 VTFEVKCEEELV
+1025 CEEELF

-1053 KDVALESQPKGHVID
+1053 KDIALEGQPKGHVID

-1090 GAWNNYK
+1090 GLFNIYK
-1097 ANPANPPAGL
+1097 SDPANPPAGL

-1212 YTDGVD
+1212 YTDGVN

-1240 TPTRKG
+1240 TPARAGYKFLGWEPTVAETVTENATYVAQWEKLYTVTYTDGVDGKAFKDDVHSDLEKDTPTPAFSGDTPTRKG

-1292 DNQNVKHGA
+1292 DNQNVNHGE
-1301 KAYKVTLG
+1301 KKYKPTLG
-1309 EYTASNV
+1309 EYTVSDV

-1324 TCTVTVRAAKFIEK
+1324 TCTVTVKAAKFIEK
-1338 YSSDMSDAVHTLIAG
+1338 YSSDMGDAVHTLIAG

-1408 NVKHGG
+1408 NVNHWG

-1437 TCTITVKA
+1437 TCTVTVKA

-1459 HALIVGE
+1459 HELIVGE

-1514 DCTTTTAHNG
+1514 DCTTTTAHND
-1524 KSYTLIEDTYNVS
+1524 KPYTLIEDTYNVS

-1565 NVGPHTLDDRDS
+1565 KVGPHTLDDRDS
-1577 KTIELTWNGEKWTAA
+1577 KAIELTWNGEKWTAA

-1617 VFADVVYNDI
+1617 VFADIVYKDI
-1627 PYGTNTPAFG
+1627 PYGTSTPAFG
-1637 TKDPTRKGYKFL
+1637 TKDPTREGYKFV
-1649 GWEPVVADTV
+1649 GWEPEVAETV
-1659 TENATYV
+1659 TKNVTYT
-1666 AQWEKLYT
+1666 AKWEKLYT

-1685 FEDQVFTDLESGTK
+1685 FKDQVYSDLESGTD
-1699 TPEFN
+1699 TPKFD
-1704 GTPTRKGY
+1704 GKPTRKGY
-1712 KFLGWEPVVADT
+1712 TFTGWSPKVTDT
-1724 VTENVTYTAP
+1724 VTKDVTYVAQWKSVKNGKDNIPKTGDSEI
-1734 VGRTLHRYLHRRR
+1734 VMVL
-1747 EGQGVQGSGLQ
+1747 GSVLLFSFCGAAAVSVYD
-1758 RS
+1758 RKRKHF

>member
-1 MVCAEFSVCF
+1 MDRQMKGEYFKMKNHGLRRIFSLLLALFMVFTLLPTTAFAED
-11 WHCSWSSHFC
+11 
-21 PRLRWQRIRRGL
+21 
-33 TKPSPRPSQWT
+33 TT
-44 GTRRRPI
+44 GADEAQPKTVVVDEGEKKTD

-78 GVGGAVFDNEV
+78 GANGAVFPNQV
-89 HSNLPSGTATPA
+89 SNLPAGTATPA
-101 FSGSLAR
+101 FSGTLAR
-108 EGYTFA
+108 DGYTFA
-114 GWNPAVAETVTAD
+114 GWNPAVAETVTAN
-127 VTYAAKWE
+127 VTYVAQWE
-135 EGKTGPRRVTLPTIP
+135 AGKTSARRVPLPTIP
-150 GPDVDLA
+150 KPDPAPADLN
-157 ALDTGHKID
+157 TGHKID

-215 KAAASR
+215 KAAAGR

-251 TACNKGSTIY
+251 TACNKGTTIY

-315 GYVFKGWKAKD
+315 GYVFKGWKAND
-326 GADTIYAGGALCSV
+326 GSDTIYTGGMTCAV
-340 SQQGN
+340 SQYGN

-361 WEEAVPSKPEWSDIR
+361 WEEA
-376 REMQKVSV
+376 
-384 HVTCINPDVNH
+384 T
-395 TEKTYSY
+395 
-402 KESNDDTIGSVQDSA
+402 
-417 GSYTCT
+417 
-423 VTVHLGRY
+423 
-431 RLQYNQDFN
+431 
-440 REHEFASSLT
+440 
-450 ADVVLQYNGTGWVIA
+450 
-465 SALPLELKL
+465 
-474 TCGSA
+474 
-479 PTPNPPG
+479 
-486 SDVLNSLKV
+486 
-495 LVKCDS
+495 
-501 KTYHFEKPYKMDDG
+501 
-515 DYRLEKVDDNT
+515 
-526 YTVIVL
+526 
-532 ADKYV
+532 
-537 EKYNAVYPGHTLFD
+537 
-551 NNTKTIKLVYRY
+551 
-563 GAWTVV
+563 
-569 GSNGVTFNVS
+569 
-579 CEQKYTVT
+579 
-587 YTDGVDG
+587 
-594 EVIFA
+594 
-599 DQVSYKKPGEKT
+599 
-611 PKFRGTPTRTGYKF
+611 
-625 IGWEPAVVGTV
+625 
-636 TANATYTAQW
+636 
-646 VSISDLD
+646 
-653 PAPELVSSLYMNFQ
+653 
-667 CTNENA
+667 
-673 SHDHRS
+673 
-679 EMIAIG
+679 
-685 YGIGAGGVIVTDAA
+685 
-699 GNPVY
+699 
-704 NKDGNITAVITFYQ
+704 
-718 DSGFLNEYNKRTGVA
+718 
-733 HRYADYEP
+733 
-741 KTKSVDGV
+741 
-749 LIGEVFHMYKKDYP
+749 
-763 VVFDVV
+763 
-769 CGSLYTVTY
+769 
-778 KDGTNGTVFADDVH
+778 
-792 SNLNANAATPA
+792 
-803 FVGGTPTRPG
+803 
-813 YVFTGWNPAVAAT
+813 
-826 VTGNAT
+826 
-832 YTAVWEKDANGN
+832 
-844 GKPDKDEEKY
+844 
-854 TVTYT
+854 
-859 DGVENEEIF
+859 
-868 ADETYSDLLSGTAT
+868 
-882 PAFNGTPTRKGYAFT
+882 
-897 GWNPAVAATVTGNA
+897 
-911 TYAAVWEEAAPPKP
+911 PPKP
-925 DKPTPPTDEIG
+925 DKPTAPGE
-936 GATVAVKCITGHGDL
+936 GDL
-951 SWKIDSSTFTVGE
+951 SGLIGNITVNCTNDKAAHELKTKSYALIPGSYTTGE
-964 VTGDDTTGYTCTVT
+964 VEGDAENGYTYTVTINSRKYVEQFDTDTSAAHDPKDATATVTLKHTDNGWTVTGSTPVVFNVACVTEIVPPAKPGAEDLANLEAPVEVVCTTKPETHAAAHFSLRGGTYTIGDVAGNETDGYTCDITVT
-978 VQAEVYVNAFNSDK
+978 ADKYVARYNMDY
-992 KANGVK
+992 GK
-998 HTLADDAEKTFT
+998 HTLTGDNTKTLT
-1010 MTYVNGAW
+1010 LKYVEGQW
-1018 TGPTNPA
+1018 A
-1025 VTFEVKCEEELV
+1025 VDTPITFPVECEEELF

-1212 YTDGVD
+1212 YTDGVN

-1240 TPTRKG
+1240 TPARAGYKFLGWEPTVAETVTENATYVAQWEKLYTVTYTDGVDGKAFKDDVHSDLEKDTPTPAFSGDTPTRKG

-1292 DNQNVKHGA
+1292 DNQNVNHGE
-1301 KAYKVTLG
+1301 KRYKPTLG
-1309 EYTASNV
+1309 EYTVSNV

-1324 TCTVTVRAAKFIEK
+1324 TCTVTVKAAKFIEK

-1394 GAIGRGVKIVCDNQ
+1394 GAIGRGVRIVCDNQ
-1408 NVKHGG
+1408 HVNHWA

-1466 QAEKTVELKWDGEKW
+1466 QAEKTVELKWNGEKW

-1496 PEKPTYDELKG
+1496 PEKPTYDDLKE
-1507 LGINAKV
+1507 LGIDAKV
-1514 DCTTTTAHNG
+1514 HCATTTAHTDAT
-1524 KSYTLIEDTYNVS
+1524 YALIGGTYEIS
-1537 DPERKGTAYTCIL
+1537 DPARKGTVYTCTL
-1550 TVNAKDYVAKYNAEE
+1550 TVKAKDYVAKYNAEE

-1712 KFLGWEPVVADT
+1712 KFAGWEPVVSET
-1724 VTENVTYTAP
+1724 VTENVTYTAQWEELYT
-1734 VGRTLHRYLHRRR
+1734 VTYTD
-1747 EGQGVQGSGLQ
+1747 GVKGKAFKDQVYSDLESGTATPKFDGKPKRSGYTFTGWSPKVTDTVTKDVTYVAQWKSTKNGKDNVPKTGDSEIVMVLGSVLLFSFCGAAAVSVYD
-1758 RS
+1758 RKRKHF

>member
-1 MVCAEFSVCF
+1 MTA
-11 WHCSWSSHFC
+11 
-21 PRLRWQRIRRGL
+21 
-33 TKPSPRPSQWT
+33 
-44 GTRRRPI
+44 
-51 PPAQEQPKNENPP
+51 N
-64 APEEPKTF
+64 
-72 TVTYTD
+72 VTY
-78 GVGGAVFDNEV
+78 
-89 HSNLPSGTATPA
+89 
-101 FSGSLAR
+101 
-108 EGYTFA
+108 
-114 GWNPAVAETVTAD
+114 VAQ
-127 VTYAAKWE
+127 WE
-135 EGKTGPRRVTLPTIP
+135 AGKTSARRVPLPTIP
-150 GPDVDLA
+150 KPDPAPADLN
-157 ALDTGHKID
+157 TGHKID

-294 TTDASI
+294 TTDAAI

-315 GYVFKGWKAKD
+315 GYVFKGWKAND
-326 GADTIYAGGALCSV
+326 GSDTIYTGGMTCAV
-340 SQQGN
+340 SQYGN

-361 WEEAVPSKPEWSDIR
+361 WEEVAPPMPDKPTAPGEGDLSGLIDNI
-376 REMQKVSV
+376 
-384 HVTCINPDVNH
+384 TVNCTNEAATH
-395 TEKTYSY
+395 ELKTKGYTLIS
-402 KESNDDTIGSVQDSA
+402 
-417 GSYTCT
+417 GSYTT
-423 VTVHLGRY
+423 SEVAG
-431 RLQYNQDFN
+431 DA
-440 REHEFASSLT
+440 E
-450 ADVVLQYNGTGWVIA
+450 NG
-465 SALPLELKL
+465 
-474 TCGSA
+474 
-479 PTPNPPG
+479 
-486 SDVLNSLKV
+486 
-495 LVKCDS
+495 
-501 KTYHFEKPYKMDDG
+501 Y
-515 DYRLEKVDDNT
+515 T
-526 YTVIVL
+526 YTVTINSQ
-532 ADKYV
+532 KYV
-537 EKYNAVYPGHTLFD
+537 EQFDTDTGAAHDPKGVNATVTLKYTD
-551 NNTKTIKLVYRY
+551 N
-563 GAWTVV
+563 GWTVE
-569 GSNGVTFNVS
+569 S
-579 CEQKYTVT
+579 
-587 YTDGVDG
+587 
-594 EVIFA
+594 
-599 DQVSYKKPGEKT
+599 
-611 PKFRGTPTRTGYKF
+611 
-625 IGWEPAVVGTV
+625 
-636 TANATYTAQW
+636 
-646 VSISDLD
+646 
-653 PAPELVSSLYMNFQ
+653 
-667 CTNENA
+667 
-673 SHDHRS
+673 
-679 EMIAIG
+679 
-685 YGIGAGGVIVTDAA
+685 GA
-699 GNPVY
+699 
-704 NKDGNITAVITFYQ
+704 
-718 DSGFLNEYNKRTGVA
+718 
-733 HRYADYEP
+733 
-741 KTKSVDGV
+741 
-749 LIGEVFHMYKKDYP
+749 P
-763 VVFDVV
+763 VVFDVA
-769 CGSLYTVTY
+769 CVTEIVPPARPGAE
-778 KDGTNGTVFADDVH
+778 DL
-792 SNLNANAATPA
+792 SNLKAPVDVTCTTKPETHAAVH
-803 FVGGTPTRPG
+803 FSLRGGTYTIG
-813 YVFTGWNPAVAAT
+813 DVA
-826 VTGNAT
+826 GN
-832 YTAVWEKDANGN
+832 E
-844 GKPDKDEEKY
+844 
-854 TVTYT
+854 T
-859 DGVENEEIF
+859 D
-868 ADETYSDLLSGTAT
+868 
-882 PAFNGTPTRKGYAFT
+882 
-897 GWNPAVAATVTGNA
+897 
-911 TYAAVWEEAAPPKP
+911 
-925 DKPTPPTDEIG
+925 
-936 GATVAVKCITGHGDL
+936 
-951 SWKIDSSTFTVGE
+951 
-964 VTGDDTTGYTCTVT
+964 GYTCDITVT
-978 VQAEVYVNAFNSDK
+978 ADKYVARYNMDY
-992 KANGVK
+992 GK
-998 HTLADDAEKTFT
+998 HTLTGDNTKTLT
-1010 MTYVNGAW
+1010 LKYVEGQW
-1018 TGPTNPA
+1018 A
-1025 VTFEVKCEEELV
+1025 VDTPITFPVECEEDLF

-1047 DTSKAY
+1047 NTTTAY
-1053 KDVALESQPKGHVID
+1053 KDIALESQPKGHVID

-1090 GAWNNYK
+1090 GLFNIYK
-1097 ANPANPPAGL
+1097 SDPANPPAGL

-1212 YTDGVD
+1212 YTDGVN

-1228 AKYEDATPAFEG
+1228 AKYEDATPAFEGTPTRAGYKFLGWEPTVAETVTENATYVAQWEKLYTVTYTDGVGEKAFKDDVHSDLEKDTPTPAFSGG

-1292 DNQNVKHGA
+1292 DNQNVNHGE
-1301 KAYKVTLG
+1301 KKYKPTLG
-1309 EYTASNV
+1309 EYTVSDV

-1338 YSSDMSDAVHTLIAG
+1338 YSSDMNDAVHTLIAG

-1408 NVKHGG
+1408 NVNHWG

-1466 QAEKTVELKWDGEKW
+1466 QAEKTVELKWNGEKW

-1617 VFADVVYNDI
+1617 VFEDVVYKDI
-1627 PYGTNTPAFG
+1627 PYGTSTPAFG
-1637 TKDPTRKGYKFL
+1637 TKDPTRKGYKFV
-1649 GWEPVVADTV
+1649 GWEPEVAETV
-1659 TENATYV
+1659 TENVTYT
-1666 AQWEKLYT
+1666 AKWEKLYT
-1674 VTYTDGAKGKA
+1674 VTYTDGVKGKA
-1685 FEDQVFTDLESGTK
+1685 FKDQVYSDLEAGTD
-1699 TPEFN
+1699 TPKFD
-1704 GTPTRKGY
+1704 GKPTRKGY
-1712 KFLGWEPVVADT
+1712 TFTGWSPKVTDT
-1724 VTENVTYTAP
+1724 VTKDVTYVAQWKSTKNGKDNVP
-1734 VGRTLHRYLHRRR
+1734 KTGDSEIVMVL
-1747 EGQGVQGSGLQ
+1747 GSVLLFSFCGAAAVSVYD
-1758 RS
+1758 RKRKHF

>member
-33 TKPSPRPSQWT
+33 TEPSPRPSQWT
-44 GTRRRPI
+44 GARRRPT

-64 APEEPKTF
+64 APEDPKTF

-78 GVGGAVFDNEV
+78 GAGGAVFDNDV

-135 EGKTGPRRVTLPTIP
+135 EGKTNARRVPLPTIP
-150 GPDVDLA
+150 KPDPAPA
-157 ALDTGHKID
+157 ALNTGHKID
-166 VRFTVLYVGDE
+166 VTFTVLYVSDE
-177 FNIGYNYGSS
+177 FNLGYNYGSS

-194 QYKTNHSDTAY
+194 QYSSNHSDTAY

-294 TTDASI
+294 TTDAAI

-315 GYVFKGWKAKD
+315 GYVFKGWKAND
-326 GADTIYAGGALCSV
+326 GSDTIYTGGMTCAV
-340 SQQGN
+340 SQYGN

-361 WEEAVPSKPEWSDIR
+361 WEEDAPAQPTPLDEAGVKALLGENAVQIICTNTQISHGSKTFGLIDGTFTVHQSNNRCEVVINSFSPYVNEFNAAVSVPAGTHITDNSMAGQNRTKINLVWSDG
-376 REMQKVSV
+376 KWAAADAPAKY
-384 HVTCINPDVNH
+384 HVLCSSQPAEPTAPGEGDLENI
-395 TEKTYSY
+395 EKLVRIVCDRNIHDA
-402 KESNDDTIGSVQDSA
+402 KEYGVIA
-417 GSYTCT
+417 GSCEFGDIDMTGDVPTCP
-423 VTVHLGRY
+423 VTIQAAEYVK
-431 RLQYNQDFN
+431 
-440 REHEFASSLT
+440 A
-450 ADVVLQYNGTGWVIA
+450 YNGTIGVEHTITGDTERLLILAWDANNNVWRPMTDTPVTFTVICPPA
-465 SALPLELKL
+465 KPGAEDLAKLE
-474 TCGSA
+474 A
-479 PTPNPPG
+479 PVEVVCTTKPETHAA
-486 SDVLNSLKV
+486 VHFSLR
-495 LVKCDS
+495 
-501 KTYHFEKPYKMDDG
+501 G
-515 DYRLEKVDDNT
+515 GT
-526 YTVIVL
+526 YTIGDVAGNETDGYTCDITVT

-537 EKYNAVYPGHTLFD
+537 ARYNMDYGKHTLTGD
-551 NNTKTIKLVYRY
+551 NTKTL
-563 GAWTVV
+563 TL
-569 GSNGVTFNVS
+569 
-579 CEQKYTVT
+579 KYVE
-587 YTDGVDG
+587 GQWAVD
-594 EVIFA
+594 
-599 DQVSYKKPGEKT
+599 T
-611 PKFRGTPTRTGYKF
+611 P
-625 IGWEPAVVGTV
+625 
-636 TANATYTAQW
+636 
-646 VSISDLD
+646 
-653 PAPELVSSLYMNFQ
+653 
-667 CTNENA
+667 
-673 SHDHRS
+673 
-679 EMIAIG
+679 
-685 YGIGAGGVIVTDAA
+685 
-699 GNPVY
+699 
-704 NKDGNITAVITFYQ
+704 ITF
-718 DSGFLNEYNKRTGVA
+718 
-733 HRYADYEP
+733 
-741 KTKSVDGV
+741 
-749 LIGEVFHMYKKDYP
+749 P
-763 VVFDVV
+763 V
-769 CGSLYTVTY
+769 
-778 KDGTNGTVFADDVH
+778 
-792 SNLNANAATPA
+792 
-803 FVGGTPTRPG
+803 
-813 YVFTGWNPAVAAT
+813 
-826 VTGNAT
+826 
-832 YTAVWEKDANGN
+832 E
-844 GKPDKDEEKY
+844 
-854 TVTYT
+854 
-859 DGVENEEIF
+859 
-868 ADETYSDLLSGTAT
+868 
-882 PAFNGTPTRKGYAFT
+882 
-897 GWNPAVAATVTGNA
+897 
-911 TYAAVWEEAAPPKP
+911 
-925 DKPTPPTDEIG
+925 
-936 GATVAVKCITGHGDL
+936 
-951 SWKIDSSTFTVGE
+951 
-964 VTGDDTTGYTCTVT
+964 
-978 VQAEVYVNAFNSDK
+978 
-992 KANGVK
+992 
-998 HTLADDAEKTFT
+998 
-1010 MTYVNGAW
+1010 
-1018 TGPTNPA
+1018 
-1025 VTFEVKCEEELV
+1025 CEEELF

-1090 GAWNNYK
+1090 GLFNIYK
-1097 ANPANPPAGL
+1097 SDPANPPAGL

-1212 YTDGVD
+1212 YTDGVN

-1240 TPTRKG
+1240 TPARKG
-1246 FVFDGWNP
+1246 FVFDGWTP
-1254 EVAETVTEDVTY
+1254 EVAETVTDNATY

-1309 EYTASNV
+1309 EYTVSDV

-1408 NVKHGG
+1408 NVNHWG

-1507 LGINAKV
+1507 LGIKAKV

-1617 VFADVVYNDI
+1617 VFADVVYKDI
-1627 PYGTNTPAFG
+1627 PYGTRTPAFG
-1637 TKDPTRKGYKFL
+1637 TKDPTREGYKFV
-1649 GWEPVVADTV
+1649 GWEPEVAETV
-1659 TENATYV
+1659 TKNVTYT
-1666 AQWEKLYT
+1666 AKWEKLYT
-1674 VTYTDGAKGKA
+1674 VTYTDGVKGKA
-1685 FEDQVFTDLESGTK
+1685 FKDQVYSDLEAGTD
-1699 TPEFN
+1699 TPKFD
-1704 GTPTRKGY
+1704 GKPTRKGY
-1712 KFLGWEPVVADT
+1712 TFTGWSPKVTDT
-1724 VTENVTYTAP
+1724 VTKDVTYVAQWKSVKNGKDNIPKTGDSEI
-1734 VGRTLHRYLHRRR
+1734 VMVL
-1747 EGQGVQGSGLQ
+1747 GSVLLFSFCGAAAVSVYD
-1758 RS
+1758 RKRKHF

>member
-1 MVCAEFSVCF
+1 MKNHGLRRIFSLFLALFMVFTLLPTTALAED
-11 WHCSWSSHFC
+11 
-21 PRLRWQRIRRGL
+21 
-33 TKPSPRPSQWT
+33 TT
-44 GTRRRPI
+44 GADETQPKTVAVDEGEKKTD
-51 PPAQEQPKNENPP
+51 PPAQEQPKDEDPP

-78 GVGGAVFDNEV
+78 GADGAVFPNQV
-89 HSNLPSGTATPA
+89 YSNLSSGTATPA
-101 FSGSLAR
+101 FSGTPAR

-114 GWNPAVAETVTAD
+114 GWNPAVAETVTAN
-127 VTYAAKWE
+127 VTYVAKWE
-135 EGKTGPRRVTLPTIP
+135 AGKTGPRRVTVPPIP
-150 GPDVDLA
+150 DPGVAPA
-157 ALDTGHKID
+157 ALNTGHKID

-187 EKTKFVC
+187 EKTQFVC

-215 KAAASR
+215 KAAAGR

-251 TACNKGSTIY
+251 TACNKGTTIY

-294 TTDASI
+294 TTDAAI

-315 GYVFKGWKAKD
+315 GYVFKGWKAND
-326 GADTIYAGGALCSV
+326 GSDTIYTGGMTCAV
-340 SQQGN
+340 SQYGN

-361 WEEAVPSKPEWSDIR
+361 WEEA
-376 REMQKVSV
+376 
-384 HVTCINPDVNH
+384 T
-395 TEKTYSY
+395 
-402 KESNDDTIGSVQDSA
+402 
-417 GSYTCT
+417 
-423 VTVHLGRY
+423 
-431 RLQYNQDFN
+431 
-440 REHEFASSLT
+440 
-450 ADVVLQYNGTGWVIA
+450 
-465 SALPLELKL
+465 
-474 TCGSA
+474 
-479 PTPNPPG
+479 
-486 SDVLNSLKV
+486 
-495 LVKCDS
+495 
-501 KTYHFEKPYKMDDG
+501 
-515 DYRLEKVDDNT
+515 
-526 YTVIVL
+526 
-532 ADKYV
+532 
-537 EKYNAVYPGHTLFD
+537 
-551 NNTKTIKLVYRY
+551 
-563 GAWTVV
+563 
-569 GSNGVTFNVS
+569 
-579 CEQKYTVT
+579 
-587 YTDGVDG
+587 
-594 EVIFA
+594 
-599 DQVSYKKPGEKT
+599 
-611 PKFRGTPTRTGYKF
+611 
-625 IGWEPAVVGTV
+625 
-636 TANATYTAQW
+636 
-646 VSISDLD
+646 
-653 PAPELVSSLYMNFQ
+653 
-667 CTNENA
+667 
-673 SHDHRS
+673 
-679 EMIAIG
+679 
-685 YGIGAGGVIVTDAA
+685 
-699 GNPVY
+699 
-704 NKDGNITAVITFYQ
+704 
-718 DSGFLNEYNKRTGVA
+718 
-733 HRYADYEP
+733 
-741 KTKSVDGV
+741 
-749 LIGEVFHMYKKDYP
+749 
-763 VVFDVV
+763 
-769 CGSLYTVTY
+769 
-778 KDGTNGTVFADDVH
+778 
-792 SNLNANAATPA
+792 
-803 FVGGTPTRPG
+803 
-813 YVFTGWNPAVAAT
+813 
-826 VTGNAT
+826 
-832 YTAVWEKDANGN
+832 
-844 GKPDKDEEKY
+844 
-854 TVTYT
+854 
-859 DGVENEEIF
+859 
-868 ADETYSDLLSGTAT
+868 
-882 PAFNGTPTRKGYAFT
+882 
-897 GWNPAVAATVTGNA
+897 
-911 TYAAVWEEAAPPKP
+911 PPKP
-925 DKPTPPTDEIG
+925 DKPTAPGE
-936 GATVAVKCITGHGDL
+936 GDL
-951 SWKIDSSTFTVGE
+951 SGLIGNITVNCTNNAATHTLKSKGYALIASSYTPSEVAGDAENGYTYTVTINSQKYVEQFDTDTGAAHDPKGVNAT
-964 VTGDDTTGYTCTVT
+964 VTLKYTDNGWTVESGAPVVFNVACVTEIVPPARPGAEDLSNLKAPVDVTCTTKPETHAAVHFSLRGGTYTIGDVAGNETDGYTCDITVT
-978 VQAEVYVNAFNSDK
+978 ADKYVARYNMDY
-992 KANGVK
+992 GK
-998 HTLADDAEKTFT
+998 HTLTGDNTKTLT
-1010 MTYVNGAW
+1010 LKYVEGQW
-1018 TGPTNPA
+1018 A
-1025 VTFEVKCEEELV
+1025 VDTPITFPVECEEELF

-1090 GAWNNYK
+1090 GLFNIYK
-1097 ANPANPPAGL
+1097 SDPANPPAGL

-1212 YTDGVD
+1212 YTDGVN

-1240 TPTRKG
+1240 TPARAGYKFLGWEPTVAETVTENATYVAQWEKLYTVTYTDGVGGKAFKDDVHSDLEKDTPTPAFSGGTPARKG

-1254 EVAETVTEDVTY
+1254 EVAETVTDDATY

-1292 DNQNVKHGA
+1292 DNQNVNHGE
-1301 KAYKVTLG
+1301 KKYKPTLG
-1309 EYTASNV
+1309 EYTVSNV

-1353 EPAEKTIELKW
+1353 EPAEKTVELKW

-1408 NVKHGG
+1408 NVNHWG

-1496 PEKPTYDELKG
+1496 PEKPTYDDLKE
-1507 LGINAKV
+1507 LGIDAKV
-1514 DCTTTTAHNG
+1514 HCATTTAHTDAT
-1524 KSYTLIEDTYNVS
+1524 YALIESTYEIS
-1537 DPERKGTAYTCIL
+1537 DPARKGTVYTCTL
-1550 TVNAKDYVAKYNAEE
+1550 TVKAKDYVAKYNAEE

-1592 ETSVTFNV
+1592 ETRVTFNV

-1617 VFADVVYNDI
+1617 VFEDVVYNDI

-1685 FEDQVFTDLESGTK
+1685 FKDQVYKDLESGTA
-1699 TPEFN
+1699 TPKFD
-1704 GTPTRKGY
+1704 GKPTRKGY
-1712 KFLGWEPVVADT
+1712 TFTGWSPKVTDT
-1724 VTENVTYTAP
+1724 VTKDVTYVAQWKSVKNGKDNIPKTGDSEI
-1734 VGRTLHRYLHRRR
+1734 VMVL
-1747 EGQGVQGSGLQ
+1747 GSVLLFSFCGAAAVSVYD
-1758 RS
+1758 RKRKHF